1 MKRKY
6 TATSL
11 ITLAFLAGGA
21 QAGTYTV
28 VGGQVNNSGSIA
40 IGAGSEAG
48 DRQPTDE
55 GQSVAIG
62 AEADAT
68 GSRGIAIG
76 KKAKATFVQG
86 IAIGENAETT
96 SSLGLAIG
104 ASAKAHYSAI
114 ALGLQANASEFYSLA
129 FGNNSTASGKNSI
142 AFGKE
147 AQATESQSIA
157 LGFKSSSL
165 KDGSISIGSSANA
178 SHYDSIAFGSS
189 AQALGNRSIAL
200 GFQSSA
206 SNAGSLSIG
215 SSSEAS
221 YENGVALGRYA
232 KAQATYGV
240 ALGADSVA
248 NRASGQTGYV
258 PSVGKITSTSTPTW
272 KSTLGAV
279 SVGSGTEGS
288 EKTRQIIHVAAGS
301 EDTDAVNVAQ
311 LKAGQTK
318 LELESNLLTKTES
331 KTADGI
337 TYTLGLDT
345 SKLPKTDIVA
355 GKGVSVSKT
364 DPMKPIVLLN
374 DDQDFSG
381 TVTASE
387 FKVGSSA
394 SLDTTGLNLIGTS
407 TVTLKDSN
415 PSPEKKTVLSTEG
428 ISVSSTTSP
437 LGTRLTADGL
447 YILPNV
453 SLTKTGLVLGTG
465 NPSVTTSGI
474 KAGNKKITDL
484 ADGSDDSDAVNVKQL
499 KNARTKLQSS
509 DENLVIA
516 SPSET
521 NKGLNYSLSLKQD
534 VNFNQVTTGNLVI
547 GETGSLVFGTAGARL
562 TNTGLE
568 LGGLNGPK
576 FTTNGISA
584 GGQQIKN
591 VRAGTEG
598 TDAVNVQQM
607 EAHVKANTSKVV
619 AGNAGIKVDATP
631 DAENGTTYAVSLNED
646 YTFTKLST
654 DTVKANKVQI
664 GENGPS
670 MNATGIRMANQTITG
685 LSDGSDDSDAV
696 NVKQLKNARTKLQ
709 SSDENLVIASP
720 SETNKGLNYSLSLK
734 QDVNFTSVTIGTS
747 GVILTQE
754 GLAFGTNGV
763 RLTNTGLILGD
774 SNGPKF
780 TTSGISAGGQQIK
793 NVRAGTEGTD
803 AVNVQQMEAHVKA
816 NKSSVVSD
824 DVRINVTPEE
834 DSVNGGKKYK
844 LSLNSDISLDSV
856 KTGNATLSSD
866 GLQITGGPSVT
877 TTGIDAGSKEITNVA
892 RATTGTSAVNLD
904 QMNEEIKK
912 NKSSVA
918 AGRGISVATSD
929 DVEHGGKKY
938 TVSLN
943 ENIEFTEVK
952 TGDTTISSNGVSIAG
967 GPSMT
972 KDNGIN
978 AGNKVITNVA
988 DGVNATDAV
997 NVSQFNS
1004 RLNQSKVTVKAKEN
1018 GNITVEQS
1026 AQTDN
1031 GTEYTVS
1038 LNDSV
1043 SVNEVHVAQ
1052 NVHLSSEGVRVG
1064 NSGPVITESGID
1076 AANRTISNVA
1086 PGVRATDAVNVAQL
1100 NTAVNNVFRQVHSV
1114 EKDAQAGIAMAIAT
1128 AGLPQAYL
1136 PGKSMMA
1143 ISGGTYR
1150 GQSGYAF
1157 GFSHVTDNG
1166 RYVIKA
1172 SGSGNSQGHYGA
1184 SVGMGWQ
1191 W

>member
-1 MKRKY
+1 M
-6 TATSL
+6 
-11 ITLAFLAGGA
+11 
-21 QAGTYTV
+21 
-28 VGGQVNNSGSIA
+28 
-40 IGAGSEAG
+40 
-48 DRQPTDE
+48 
-55 GQSVAIG
+55 
-62 AEADAT
+62 
-68 GSRGIAIG
+68 
-76 KKAKATFVQG
+76 
-86 IAIGENAETT
+86 NA
-96 SSLGLAIG
+96 
-104 ASAKAHYSAI
+104 
-114 ALGLQANASEFYSLA
+114 LA
-129 FGNNSTASGKNSI
+129 FGVSASAQSEGAIAFGFGAITGLSNSGESI
-142 AFGKE
+142 AFGY
-147 AQATESQSIA
+147 QAKT
-157 LGFKSSSL
+157 
-165 KDGSISIGSSANA
+165 SAVK
-178 SHYDSIAFGSS
+178 SIAFGSGAH
-189 AQALGNRSIAL
+189 AQERGA
-200 GFQSSA
+200 
-206 SNAGSLSIG
+206 
-215 SSSEAS
+215 
-221 YENGVALGRYA
+221 VALGSGSFADRPS
-232 KAQATYGV
+232 GV
-240 ALGADSVA
+240 AGY
-248 NRASGQTGYV
+248 NRLNQNFGNAPIWTASQ
-258 PSVGKITSTSTPTW
+258 
-272 KSTLGAV
+272 GAV
-279 SVGSGTEGS
+279 SIGDGIPGNSDE
-288 EKTRQIIHVAAGS
+288 ETRQIIHVAAGS
-301 EDTDAVNVAQ
+301 KDTDAVNVAQ
-311 LKAGQTK
+311 LKASQTK

-337 TYTLGLDT
+337 TYTLGIDA

-415 PSPEKKTVLSTEG
+415 PSLEKKTVLSTEG
-428 ISVSSTTSP
+428 ISVSRTTSH

-447 YILPNV
+447 HILTNVSDV

-474 KAGNKKITDL
+474 KAGNKKITGL
-484 ADGSDDSDAVNVKQL
+484 ADGADDGDAVNVKQL
-499 KNARTKLQSS
+499 KKSKTELQLAS
-509 DENLVIA
+509 DETNLALENPVQ
-516 SPSET
+516 EDD
-521 NKGLNYSLSLKQD
+521 NGKHYVLRLNRD
-534 VNFNQVTTGNLVI
+534 VNFDKVTTGNLVI

-568 LGGLNGPK
+568 FGGLNGPK

-591 VRAGTEG
+591 VQAGTEG

-607 EAHVKANTSKVV
+607 EAHVKANTAKVV
-619 AGNAGIKVDATP
+619 AGNDGIKVDAAS
-631 DAENGTTYAVSLNED
+631 DSENGTTYTVSLNEEH
-646 YTFTKLST
+646 TFTKLAT
-654 DTVKANKVQI
+654 ETVKANKVQI
-664 GENGPS
+664 GDAGPS
-670 MNATGIRMANQTITG
+670 MDADGVHLAGKKIT
-685 LSDGSDDSDAV
+685 
-696 NVKQLKNARTKLQ
+696 NV
-709 SSDENLVIASP
+709 
-720 SETNKGLNYSLSLK
+720 G
-734 QDVNFTSVTIGTS
+734 
-747 GVILTQE
+747 
-754 GLAFGTNGV
+754 
-763 RLTNTGLILGD
+763 
-774 SNGPKF
+774 
-780 TTSGISAGGQQIK
+780 
-793 NVRAGTEGTD
+793 RAEADTD
-803 AVNVQQMEAHVKA
+803 AVNL
-816 NKSSVVSD
+816 
-824 DVRINVTPEE
+824 
-834 DSVNGGKKYK
+834 G
-844 LSLNSDISLDSV
+844 
-856 KTGNATLSSD
+856 
-866 GLQITGGPSVT
+866 
-877 TTGIDAGSKEITNVA
+877 
-892 RATTGTSAVNLD
+892 

-918 AGRGISVATSD
+918 GGRGISVVPSED
-929 DVEHGGKKY
+929 REHGGTKY
-938 TVSLN
+938 TVSL
-943 ENIEFTEVK
+943 EDNIEFTEVK

-997 NVSQFNS
+997 NVSQLNS

-1052 NVHLSSEGVRVG
+1052 NVHLSSEGVRIG
-1064 NSGPVITESGID
+1064 NSGPIIAESGID

>member
-1 MKRKY
+1 M
-6 TATSL
+6 
-11 ITLAFLAGGA
+11 
-21 QAGTYTV
+21 
-28 VGGQVNNSGSIA
+28 
-40 IGAGSEAG
+40 
-48 DRQPTDE
+48 
-55 GQSVAIG
+55 
-62 AEADAT
+62 
-68 GSRGIAIG
+68 
-76 KKAKATFVQG
+76 
-86 IAIGENAETT
+86 NA
-96 SSLGLAIG
+96 
-104 ASAKAHYSAI
+104 
-114 ALGLQANASEFYSLA
+114 LA
-129 FGNNSTASGKNSI
+129 FGVSASAQSEGAIAFGFGAITGLSNSGESI
-142 AFGKE
+142 AFGY
-147 AQATESQSIA
+147 QAKT
-157 LGFKSSSL
+157 
-165 KDGSISIGSSANA
+165 SAVK
-178 SHYDSIAFGSS
+178 SIAFGSGAH
-189 AQALGNRSIAL
+189 AQERGA
-200 GFQSSA
+200 
-206 SNAGSLSIG
+206 
-215 SSSEAS
+215 
-221 YENGVALGRYA
+221 VALGSGSFADRPS
-232 KAQATYGV
+232 GV
-240 ALGADSVA
+240 AGY
-248 NRASGQTGYV
+248 NRLNQNFGNAPIWTASQ
-258 PSVGKITSTSTPTW
+258 
-272 KSTLGAV
+272 GAV
-279 SVGSGTEGS
+279 SIGDGIPGNSDE
-288 EKTRQIIHVAAGS
+288 ETRQIIHVAAGS
-301 EDTDAVNVAQ
+301 KDTDAVNVAQ
-311 LKAGQTK
+311 LKASQTK

-337 TYTLGLDT
+337 TYTLGIDA

-415 PSPEKKTVLSTEG
+415 PSLEKKTVLSTEG
-428 ISVSSTTSP
+428 ISVSRTTSH
-437 LGTRLTADGL
+437 LGTHLTADGL
-447 YILPNV
+447 YILTNVSDV

-474 KAGNKKITDL
+474 KAGNKKITGL
-484 ADGSDDSDAVNVKQL
+484 ADGADDGDAVNVKQL
-499 KNARTKLQSS
+499 KKSKTELQLAS
-509 DENLVIA
+509 DETNLALENPVQ
-516 SPSET
+516 EDD
-521 NKGLNYSLSLKQD
+521 NGKHYVLRLNRD
-534 VNFNQVTTGNLVI
+534 VNFDKVTTGNLVI

-607 EAHVKANTSKVV
+607 EAHVKANTAKVV
-619 AGNAGIKVDATP
+619 AGNDGIKVDAAS
-631 DAENGTTYAVSLNED
+631 DSENGTTYTVSLNEEH
-646 YTFTKLST
+646 TFTKLAT
-654 DTVKANKVQI
+654 ETVKANKVQI
-664 GENGPS
+664 GDAGPS
-670 MNATGIRMANQTITG
+670 MDADGVHLAGKKIT
-685 LSDGSDDSDAV
+685 
-696 NVKQLKNARTKLQ
+696 NV
-709 SSDENLVIASP
+709 
-720 SETNKGLNYSLSLK
+720 G
-734 QDVNFTSVTIGTS
+734 
-747 GVILTQE
+747 
-754 GLAFGTNGV
+754 
-763 RLTNTGLILGD
+763 
-774 SNGPKF
+774 
-780 TTSGISAGGQQIK
+780 
-793 NVRAGTEGTD
+793 RAEADTD
-803 AVNVQQMEAHVKA
+803 AVNL
-816 NKSSVVSD
+816 
-824 DVRINVTPEE
+824 
-834 DSVNGGKKYK
+834 G
-844 LSLNSDISLDSV
+844 
-856 KTGNATLSSD
+856 
-866 GLQITGGPSVT
+866 
-877 TTGIDAGSKEITNVA
+877 
-892 RATTGTSAVNLD
+892 
-904 QMNEEIKK
+904 QMNEEIKR

-929 DVEHGGKKY
+929 DVGNGGKRY

-997 NVSQFNS
+997 NVSQLNS
-1004 RLNQSKVTVKAKEN
+1004 RLNQSKVSVKAKEN

-1064 NSGPVITESGID
+1064 NSGPVIAESGID

>member
-1 MKRKY
+1 MKQKRNF
-6 TATSL
+6 TA
-11 ITLAFLAGGA
+11 IAFATLMLLAGGGVA

-28 VGGQVNNSGSIA
+28 VGGEVTNDKSIA
-40 IGAGSEAG
+40 IGSNSKAGN
-48 DRQPTDE
+48 TDARA
-55 GQSVAIG
+55 SVAIG
-62 AEADAT
+62 DSADAT
-68 GSRGIAIG
+68 GSGGVAIG
-76 KKAKATFVQG
+76 KDAKARQSQG
-86 IAIGENAETT
+86 IAIGDGADALQT
-96 SSLGLAIG
+96 SGIAIG
-104 ASAKAHYSAI
+104 VSSKAHM
-114 ALGLQANASEFYSLA
+114 NALA
-129 FGNNSTASGKNSI
+129 FGVSASAQSEGAIAFGFGAITGLSNSGESI
-142 AFGKE
+142 AFGY
-147 AQATESQSIA
+147 QAKT
-157 LGFKSSSL
+157 
-165 KDGSISIGSSANA
+165 SAVK
-178 SHYDSIAFGSS
+178 SIAFGSGAH
-189 AQALGNRSIAL
+189 AQERGA
-200 GFQSSA
+200 
-206 SNAGSLSIG
+206 
-215 SSSEAS
+215 
-221 YENGVALGRYA
+221 VALGSGSFADRPS
-232 KAQATYGV
+232 GV
-240 ALGADSVA
+240 AGY
-248 NRASGQTGYV
+248 NRLNQNFGNAPIWTASQ
-258 PSVGKITSTSTPTW
+258 
-272 KSTLGAV
+272 GAV
-279 SVGSGTEGS
+279 SIGDGIPGNSDE
-288 EKTRQIIHVAAGS
+288 ETRQIIHVAAGS
-301 EDTDAVNVAQ
+301 KDTDAVNVAQ
-311 LKAGQTK
+311 LKASQTK

-337 TYTLGLDT
+337 TYTLGIDA

-415 PSPEKKTVLSTEG
+415 PSLEKKTVLSTEG
-428 ISVSSTTSP
+428 ISVSRTTSH
-437 LGTRLTADGL
+437 LGTHLTADGL
-447 YILPNV
+447 YILTNVSDV

-474 KAGNKKITDL
+474 KAGNKKITGL
-484 ADGSDDSDAVNVKQL
+484 ADGADDGDAVNVKQL
-499 KNARTKLQSS
+499 KKSKTELQLAS
-509 DENLVIA
+509 DETNLALENPVQ
-516 SPSET
+516 EDD
-521 NKGLNYSLSLKQD
+521 NGKHYVLRLNRD
-534 VNFNQVTTGNLVI
+534 VNFDKVTTGNLVI

-568 LGGLNGPK
+568 FGGLNGPK

-591 VRAGTEG
+591 VQAGTEG

-607 EAHVKANTSKVV
+607 EAHVKANTAKVV
-619 AGNAGIKVDATP
+619 AGNDGIKVDAAS
-631 DAENGTTYAVSLNED
+631 DSENGTTYTVSLNEEH
-646 YTFTKLST
+646 TFTKLAT
-654 DTVKANKVQI
+654 ETVKANKVQI
-664 GENGPS
+664 GDAGPS
-670 MNATGIRMANQTITG
+670 MDADGVHLAGKKIT
-685 LSDGSDDSDAV
+685 
-696 NVKQLKNARTKLQ
+696 NV
-709 SSDENLVIASP
+709 
-720 SETNKGLNYSLSLK
+720 G
-734 QDVNFTSVTIGTS
+734 
-747 GVILTQE
+747 
-754 GLAFGTNGV
+754 
-763 RLTNTGLILGD
+763 
-774 SNGPKF
+774 
-780 TTSGISAGGQQIK
+780 
-793 NVRAGTEGTD
+793 RAEADTD
-803 AVNVQQMEAHVKA
+803 AVNL
-816 NKSSVVSD
+816 
-824 DVRINVTPEE
+824 
-834 DSVNGGKKYK
+834 G
-844 LSLNSDISLDSV
+844 
-856 KTGNATLSSD
+856 
-866 GLQITGGPSVT
+866 
-877 TTGIDAGSKEITNVA
+877 
-892 RATTGTSAVNLD
+892 

-918 AGRGISVATSD
+918 GGRGISVVPSED
-929 DVEHGGKKY
+929 REHGGTKY
-938 TVSLN
+938 TVSL
-943 ENIEFTEVK
+943 EDNIEFTEVK

-972 KDNGIN
+972 KENGIN
-978 AGNKVITNVA
+978 AGGKVITNVA
-988 DGVNATDAV
+988 AGVNDTDAV
-997 NVSQFNS
+997 NVSQLNS

-1052 NVHLSSEGVRVG
+1052 NVHLSSEGVRIG
-1064 NSGPVITESGID
+1064 NSGPIIAESGID

>member
-1 MKRKY
+1 M
-6 TATSL
+6 
-11 ITLAFLAGGA
+11 
-21 QAGTYTV
+21 
-28 VGGQVNNSGSIA
+28 
-40 IGAGSEAG
+40 
-48 DRQPTDE
+48 
-55 GQSVAIG
+55 
-62 AEADAT
+62 
-68 GSRGIAIG
+68 
-76 KKAKATFVQG
+76 
-86 IAIGENAETT
+86 NA
-96 SSLGLAIG
+96 
-104 ASAKAHYSAI
+104 
-114 ALGLQANASEFYSLA
+114 LA
-129 FGNNSTASGKNSI
+129 FGVSASAQSEGAIAFGFGAITGLSNSGESI
-142 AFGKE
+142 AFGY
-147 AQATESQSIA
+147 QAKT
-157 LGFKSSSL
+157 
-165 KDGSISIGSSANA
+165 SAVK
-178 SHYDSIAFGSS
+178 SIAFGSGAH
-189 AQALGNRSIAL
+189 AQERGA
-200 GFQSSA
+200 
-206 SNAGSLSIG
+206 
-215 SSSEAS
+215 
-221 YENGVALGRYA
+221 VALGSGSFADRPS
-232 KAQATYGV
+232 GV
-240 ALGADSVA
+240 AGY
-248 NRASGQTGYV
+248 NRLNQNFGNAPIWTASQ
-258 PSVGKITSTSTPTW
+258 
-272 KSTLGAV
+272 GAV
-279 SVGSGTEGS
+279 SIGDGIPGNSDE
-288 EKTRQIIHVAAGS
+288 ETRQIIHVAAGS
-301 EDTDAVNVAQ
+301 KDTDAVNVAQ
-311 LKAGQTK
+311 LKASQTK

-337 TYTLGLDT
+337 TYTLGIDA

-407 TVTLKDSN
+407 MVTLKDSN

-428 ISVSSTTSP
+428 ISVSRTTSH
-437 LGTRLTADGL
+437 LGTHLTADGL
-447 YILPNV
+447 YILTNVSDV

-465 NPSVTTSGI
+465 NPSVTISGI
-474 KAGNKKITDL
+474 KAGNKKITGL
-484 ADGSDDSDAVNVKQL
+484 ADGADDGDAVNVKQL
-499 KNARTKLQSS
+499 KKSKTELQLAS
-509 DENLVIA
+509 DETNLALENPVQ
-516 SPSET
+516 EDD
-521 NKGLNYSLSLKQD
+521 NGKHYVLRLNRD
-534 VNFNQVTTGNLVI
+534 VNFDKVTTGNLVI

-568 LGGLNGPK
+568 FGGLNGPK

-607 EAHVKANTSKVV
+607 EAHVKANTAKVV
-619 AGNAGIKVDATP
+619 AGNDGIKVDAAS
-631 DAENGTTYAVSLNED
+631 DSENGTTYTVSLNEEH
-646 YTFTKLST
+646 TFTKLAT
-654 DTVKANKVQI
+654 ETVKANKVQI
-664 GENGPS
+664 GDAGPS
-670 MNATGIRMANQTITG
+670 MDADGVHLAGKKIT
-685 LSDGSDDSDAV
+685 
-696 NVKQLKNARTKLQ
+696 NV
-709 SSDENLVIASP
+709 
-720 SETNKGLNYSLSLK
+720 G
-734 QDVNFTSVTIGTS
+734 
-747 GVILTQE
+747 
-754 GLAFGTNGV
+754 
-763 RLTNTGLILGD
+763 
-774 SNGPKF
+774 
-780 TTSGISAGGQQIK
+780 
-793 NVRAGTEGTD
+793 RAEADTD
-803 AVNVQQMEAHVKA
+803 AVNL
-816 NKSSVVSD
+816 
-824 DVRINVTPEE
+824 
-834 DSVNGGKKYK
+834 G
-844 LSLNSDISLDSV
+844 
-856 KTGNATLSSD
+856 
-866 GLQITGGPSVT
+866 
-877 TTGIDAGSKEITNVA
+877 
-892 RATTGTSAVNLD
+892 
-904 QMNEEIKK
+904 QMNEEIKR

-929 DVEHGGKKY
+929 DVGNGGKRY

-997 NVSQFNS
+997 NVSQLNS
-1004 RLNQSKVTVKAKEN
+1004 RLNQSKVSVKAKEN

-1064 NSGPVITESGID
+1064 NSGPVIAESGID

>member
-1 MKRKY
+1 
-6 TATSL
+6 
-11 ITLAFLAGGA
+11 
-21 QAGTYTV
+21 
-28 VGGQVNNSGSIA
+28 
-40 IGAGSEAG
+40 
-48 DRQPTDE
+48 
-55 GQSVAIG
+55 
-62 AEADAT
+62 
-68 GSRGIAIG
+68 
-76 KKAKATFVQG
+76 
-86 IAIGENAETT
+86 
-96 SSLGLAIG
+96 
-104 ASAKAHYSAI
+104 
-114 ALGLQANASEFYSLA
+114 
-129 FGNNSTASGKNSI
+129 
-142 AFGKE
+142 
-147 AQATESQSIA
+147 
-157 LGFKSSSL
+157 
-165 KDGSISIGSSANA
+165 
-178 SHYDSIAFGSS
+178 
-189 AQALGNRSIAL
+189 
-200 GFQSSA
+200 
-206 SNAGSLSIG
+206 
-215 SSSEAS
+215 
-221 YENGVALGRYA
+221 LGRYA

-258 PSVGKITSTSTPTW
+258 PSVGKITSTPTPTW
-272 KSTLGAV
+272 KSALGAV

-311 LKAGQTK
+311 LKASQTK

-407 TVTLKDSN
+407 MVTLKDSN

-437 LGTRLTADGL
+437 LGTHLKADGL
-447 YILPNV
+447 YILTNV

-484 ADGSDDSDAVNVKQL
+484 GAGDADTDAVNFMQL
-499 KNARTKLQSS
+499 KNARTTISVPTDGNIEQPTLT
-509 DENLVIA
+509 
-516 SPSET
+516 ET
-521 NKGLNYSLSLKQD
+521 NNGFNYSLSLKQD
-534 VNFNQVTTGNLVI
+534 VSFNQVTTGSLVI

-591 VRAGTEG
+591 VQAGTEG

-607 EAHVKANTSKVV
+607 EAHVKANTAKVV
-619 AGNAGIKVDATP
+619 AGNDGIKVDAAS
-631 DAENGTTYAVSLNED
+631 DSENGTTYTVSLNEEH
-646 YTFTKLST
+646 TFTKLAT
-654 DTVKANKVQI
+654 ETVKANKVQI
-664 GENGPS
+664 GDAGPS
-670 MNATGIRMANQTITG
+670 MDADGVHLAGKKIT
-685 LSDGSDDSDAV
+685 
-696 NVKQLKNARTKLQ
+696 NV
-709 SSDENLVIASP
+709 
-720 SETNKGLNYSLSLK
+720 G
-734 QDVNFTSVTIGTS
+734 
-747 GVILTQE
+747 
-754 GLAFGTNGV
+754 
-763 RLTNTGLILGD
+763 
-774 SNGPKF
+774 
-780 TTSGISAGGQQIK
+780 
-793 NVRAGTEGTD
+793 RAEADTD
-803 AVNVQQMEAHVKA
+803 AVNL
-816 NKSSVVSD
+816 
-824 DVRINVTPEE
+824 
-834 DSVNGGKKYK
+834 G
-844 LSLNSDISLDSV
+844 
-856 KTGNATLSSD
+856 
-866 GLQITGGPSVT
+866 
-877 TTGIDAGSKEITNVA
+877 
-892 RATTGTSAVNLD
+892 
-904 QMNEEIKK
+904 QMNEEIKR

-929 DVEHGGKKY
+929 DVGNGGKRY

-997 NVSQFNS
+997 NVSQLNS
-1004 RLNQSKVTVKAKEN
+1004 RLNQSKVSVKAKEN

-1064 NSGPVITESGID
+1064 NSGPVIAESGID

>member
-1 MKRKY
+1 MHFWR
-6 TATSL
+6 
-11 ITLAFLAGGA
+11 GA

-311 LKAGQTK
+311 LKASQTK

-407 TVTLKDSN
+407 MVTLKDSN

-437 LGTRLTADGL
+437 LGTHLKADGL
-447 YILPNV
+447 YILTNV

-484 ADGSDDSDAVNVKQL
+484 GAGDADTDAVNFMQL
-499 KNARTKLQSS
+499 KNARTTISVPTDGNIEQPTLT
-509 DENLVIA
+509 
-516 SPSET
+516 ET
-521 NKGLNYSLSLKQD
+521 NNGFNYSLSLKQD
-534 VNFNQVTTGNLVI
+534 VSFNQVTTGSLVI

-591 VRAGTEG
+591 VQAGTEG

-607 EAHVKANTSKVV
+607 EVHVKANTAKVV
-619 AGNAGIKVDATP
+619 AGNDGIKVDAAS
-631 DAENGTTYAVSLNED
+631 DSENGTTYTVSLNEEH
-646 YTFTKLST
+646 TFTKLAT
-654 DTVKANKVQI
+654 ETVKANKVQI
-664 GENGPS
+664 GDAGPS
-670 MNATGIRMANQTITG
+670 MDADGVHLAGKKIT
-685 LSDGSDDSDAV
+685 
-696 NVKQLKNARTKLQ
+696 NV
-709 SSDENLVIASP
+709 
-720 SETNKGLNYSLSLK
+720 G
-734 QDVNFTSVTIGTS
+734 
-747 GVILTQE
+747 
-754 GLAFGTNGV
+754 
-763 RLTNTGLILGD
+763 
-774 SNGPKF
+774 
-780 TTSGISAGGQQIK
+780 
-793 NVRAGTEGTD
+793 RAEADTD
-803 AVNVQQMEAHVKA
+803 AVNL
-816 NKSSVVSD
+816 
-824 DVRINVTPEE
+824 
-834 DSVNGGKKYK
+834 G
-844 LSLNSDISLDSV
+844 
-856 KTGNATLSSD
+856 
-866 GLQITGGPSVT
+866 
-877 TTGIDAGSKEITNVA
+877 
-892 RATTGTSAVNLD
+892 
-904 QMNEEIKK
+904 QMNEEIKR

-929 DVEHGGKKY
+929 DVGNGGKRY

-997 NVSQFNS
+997 NVSQLNS

-1052 NVHLSSEGVRVG
+1052 NVHLSSEGVRIG
-1064 NSGPVITESGID
+1064 NSGPIIAESGID

-1172 SGSGNSQGHYGA
+1172 SGSGNSQGHFGA

>member
-1 MKRKY
+1 MHFWR
-6 TATSL
+6 
-11 ITLAFLAGGA
+11 GA

-48 DRQPTDE
+48 DWQPTDE

-258 PSVGKITSTSTPTW
+258 PSVGKITSTPTPTW
-272 KSTLGAV
+272 KSALGAV
-279 SVGSGTEGS
+279 SVGSGTGTS

-311 LKAGQTK
+311 LKASQTK

-337 TYTLGLDT
+337 TYTLGIDA

-437 LGTRLTADGL
+437 LGTHLTADGL
-447 YILPNV
+447 YILTNV

-484 ADGSDDSDAVNVKQL
+484 ADGSDESDAVNVKQL
-499 KNARTKLQSS
+499 KNARTTISVPTDGNIEQPTLT
-509 DENLVIA
+509 
-516 SPSET
+516 ET
-521 NKGLNYSLSLKQD
+521 NNGFNYSLSLKQD

-591 VRAGTEG
+591 VQAGTEG

-607 EAHVKANTSKVV
+607 EAHVKANTAKVV
-619 AGNAGIKVDATP
+619 AGNDGIKVDAAS
-631 DAENGTTYAVSLNED
+631 DSENGTTYTVSLNEEH
-646 YTFTKLST
+646 TFTKLAT
-654 DTVKANKVQI
+654 ETVKANKVQI
-664 GENGPS
+664 GDAGPS
-670 MNATGIRMANQTITG
+670 MDADGVHLAGKKIT
-685 LSDGSDDSDAV
+685 
-696 NVKQLKNARTKLQ
+696 NV
-709 SSDENLVIASP
+709 
-720 SETNKGLNYSLSLK
+720 G
-734 QDVNFTSVTIGTS
+734 
-747 GVILTQE
+747 
-754 GLAFGTNGV
+754 
-763 RLTNTGLILGD
+763 
-774 SNGPKF
+774 
-780 TTSGISAGGQQIK
+780 
-793 NVRAGTEGTD
+793 RAEADTD
-803 AVNVQQMEAHVKA
+803 AVNL
-816 NKSSVVSD
+816 
-824 DVRINVTPEE
+824 
-834 DSVNGGKKYK
+834 G
-844 LSLNSDISLDSV
+844 
-856 KTGNATLSSD
+856 
-866 GLQITGGPSVT
+866 
-877 TTGIDAGSKEITNVA
+877 
-892 RATTGTSAVNLD
+892 
-904 QMNEEIKK
+904 QMNEEIKR

-997 NVSQFNS
+997 NVSQLNS

-1052 NVHLSSEGVRVG
+1052 NVHLSSEGVRIG
-1064 NSGPVITESGID
+1064 NSGPIIAESGID

-1086 PGVRATDAVNVAQL
+1086 PGVRSTDAVNVAQL

>member
-1 MKRKY
+1 M
-6 TATSL
+6 
-11 ITLAFLAGGA
+11 
-21 QAGTYTV
+21 
-28 VGGQVNNSGSIA
+28 
-40 IGAGSEAG
+40 GSEAKAS
-48 DRQPTDE
+48 
-55 GQSVAIG
+55 GQYSLALGRNSSSSASHSIALGGNSVAS
-62 AEADAT
+62 ADSALALGGNAQAT
-68 GSRGIAIG
+68 GS
-76 KKAKATFVQG
+76 
-86 IAIGENAETT
+86 
-96 SSLGLAIG
+96 L
-104 ASAKAHYSAI
+104 
-114 ALGLQANASEFYSLA
+114 SLA
-129 FGNNSTASGKNSI
+129 FGSFSKAIGSSSM
-142 AFGKE
+142 AFGKSANAE
-147 AQATESQSIA
+147 GANSIA
-157 LGFKSSSL
+157 LGMSSSASSQ
-165 KDGSISIGSSANA
+165 GSISIGSSAKA
-178 SHYDSIAFGSS
+178 E
-189 AQALGNRSIAL
+189 
-200 GFQSSA
+200 
-206 SNAGSLSIG
+206 SLY
-215 SSSEAS
+215 A
-221 YENGVALGRYA
+221 VALGRYA
-232 KAQATYGV
+232 EAQVNQGV
-240 ALGADSVA
+240 ALGSGAIAD
-248 NRASGQTGYV
+248 RASGQTGYV
-258 PSVGKITSTSTPTW
+258 PSVGKITSTPTPTW
-272 KSTLGAV
+272 KSALGAV
-279 SVGSGTEGS
+279 SVGSGTGTS

-311 LKAGQTK
+311 LKASQTK

-337 TYTLGLDT
+337 TYTLGIDA

-381 TVTASE
+381 TVTASK

-437 LGTRLTADGL
+437 LGTHLTADGL

-631 DAENGTTYAVSLNED
+631 DAENGATYAVSLNED

-670 MNATGIRMANQTITG
+670 MNATGIQMANQTITG

-734 QDVNFTSVTIGTS
+734 QDVNFNQVTTGNLVIGETGS
-747 GVILTQE
+747 LV
-754 GLAFGTNGV
+754 FGTAGA
-763 RLTNTGLILGD
+763 RLTNTGLELGGL
-774 SNGPKF
+774 NGPKF
-780 TTSGISAGGQQIK
+780 TTNGISAGGQQIK

-997 NVSQFNS
+997 NVSQLNS

-1052 NVHLSSEGVRVG
+1052 NVHLSSEGVRIG
-1064 NSGPVITESGID
+1064 NSGPIIAESGID

>member
-1 MKRKY
+1 MHFWR
-6 TATSL
+6 
-11 ITLAFLAGGA
+11 GA

-96 SSLGLAIG
+96 SSLGLATG

-258 PSVGKITSTSTPTW
+258 PSVGKITSTPTPTW
-272 KSTLGAV
+272 KSALGAV

-311 LKAGQTK
+311 LNAGQTK

-337 TYTLGLDT
+337 TYTLGIDA

-437 LGTRLTADGL
+437 LGTHLKADGL
-447 YILPNV
+447 YILTNV

-484 ADGSDDSDAVNVKQL
+484 ADGSDESDAVNVKQL
-499 KNARTKLQSS
+499 KNARTTISVPTDGNIEQPTLT
-509 DENLVIA
+509 
-516 SPSET
+516 ET
-521 NKGLNYSLSLKQD
+521 NNGFNYSLSLKQD

-591 VRAGTEG
+591 VQAGTEG

-607 EAHVKANTSKVV
+607 EAHVKANTAKVV
-619 AGNAGIKVDATP
+619 AGNDGIKVDAAS
-631 DAENGTTYAVSLNED
+631 DSENGTTYTVSLNEEH
-646 YTFTKLST
+646 TFTKLAT
-654 DTVKANKVQI
+654 ETVKANKVQI
-664 GENGPS
+664 GDAGPS
-670 MNATGIRMANQTITG
+670 MDADGVHLAGKKIT
-685 LSDGSDDSDAV
+685 
-696 NVKQLKNARTKLQ
+696 NV
-709 SSDENLVIASP
+709 
-720 SETNKGLNYSLSLK
+720 G
-734 QDVNFTSVTIGTS
+734 
-747 GVILTQE
+747 
-754 GLAFGTNGV
+754 
-763 RLTNTGLILGD
+763 
-774 SNGPKF
+774 
-780 TTSGISAGGQQIK
+780 
-793 NVRAGTEGTD
+793 RAEADTD
-803 AVNVQQMEAHVKA
+803 AVNL
-816 NKSSVVSD
+816 
-824 DVRINVTPEE
+824 
-834 DSVNGGKKYK
+834 G
-844 LSLNSDISLDSV
+844 
-856 KTGNATLSSD
+856 
-866 GLQITGGPSVT
+866 
-877 TTGIDAGSKEITNVA
+877 
-892 RATTGTSAVNLD
+892 
-904 QMNEEIKK
+904 QMNEEIKR

-929 DVEHGGKKY
+929 DVENGGKRY

-952 TGDTTISSNGVSIAG
+952 TGDTTISSNGVSIDG

-997 NVSQFNS
+997 NVSQLNS

-1064 NSGPVITESGID
+1064 NSGPVIAESGID

-1157 GFSHVTDNG
+1157 SFSHVTDNG

>member
-1 MKRKY
+1 MKQKRNF
-6 TATSL
+6 TA
-11 ITLAFLAGGA
+11 IAFATLMLLAGGGVA

-28 VGGQVNNSGSIA
+28 VGGEVTNDKSIA
-40 IGAGSEAG
+40 IGSNSKAGN
-48 DRQPTDE
+48 TDARA
-55 GQSVAIG
+55 SVAIG
-62 AEADAT
+62 DSADAT
-68 GSRGIAIG
+68 GSGGVAIG
-76 KKAKATFVQG
+76 KDAKARQSQG
-86 IAIGENAETT
+86 IAIGDGADALQT
-96 SSLGLAIG
+96 SGIAIG
-104 ASAKAHYSAI
+104 VSSKAHM
-114 ALGLQANASEFYSLA
+114 NALA
-129 FGNNSTASGKNSI
+129 FGVSASAQSEGAIAFGFGAITGLSNSGESI
-142 AFGKE
+142 AFGY
-147 AQATESQSIA
+147 QAKT
-157 LGFKSSSL
+157 
-165 KDGSISIGSSANA
+165 SAVK
-178 SHYDSIAFGSS
+178 SIAFGSGAH
-189 AQALGNRSIAL
+189 AQERGA
-200 GFQSSA
+200 
-206 SNAGSLSIG
+206 
-215 SSSEAS
+215 
-221 YENGVALGRYA
+221 VALGSGSFADRPS
-232 KAQATYGV
+232 GV
-240 ALGADSVA
+240 AGY
-248 NRASGQTGYV
+248 NRLNQNFGNAPIWTASQ
-258 PSVGKITSTSTPTW
+258 
-272 KSTLGAV
+272 GAV
-279 SVGSGTEGS
+279 SIGDGIPGNSDE
-288 EKTRQIIHVAAGS
+288 ETRQIIHVAAGS
-301 EDTDAVNVAQ
+301 KDTDAVNVAQ
-311 LKAGQTK
+311 LKASQTK

-337 TYTLGLDT
+337 TYTLGIDA

-415 PSPEKKTVLSTEG
+415 PSLEKKTVLSTEG

-437 LGTRLTADGL
+437 LGTHLTADGL

-631 DAENGTTYAVSLNED
+631 DAENGTTYTVSLNEEH
-646 YTFTKLST
+646 TFTKLAT
-654 DTVKANKVQI
+654 ETVKANKVQI
-664 GENGPS
+664 GDAGPS
-670 MNATGIRMANQTITG
+670 MSAEGIRMAAQKITG
-685 LSDGSDDSDAV
+685 LADGADDGDAV
-696 NVKQLKNARTKLQ
+696 NVKQLKKSKTELQ
-709 SSDENLVIASP
+709 LASDETNLALENPVQEDDNGKHYVLRLNRDVNFDKVTTGNLVIG
-720 SETNKGLNYSLSLK
+720 ETGSL
-734 QDVNFTSVTIGTS
+734 V
-747 GVILTQE
+747 
-754 GLAFGTNGV
+754 FGTAGA
-763 RLTNTGLILGD
+763 RLTNTGLEFGGL
-774 SNGPKF
+774 NGPKF
-780 TTSGISAGGQQIK
+780 TTNGISAGGQQIK

-997 NVSQFNS
+997 NVSQLNS

-1043 SVNEVHVAQ
+1043 FVNEVHVAQ
-1052 NVHLSSEGVRVG
+1052 NVHLSSEGVRIG
-1064 NSGPVITESGID
+1064 NSGPIIAESGID

>member
-1 MKRKY
+1 MHFWR
-6 TATSL
+6 
-11 ITLAFLAGGA
+11 GA

-232 KAQATYGV
+232 KAQASYGV

-301 EDTDAVNVAQ
+301 EDTDAVNMAQ
-311 LKAGQTK
+311 LKASQTK
-318 LELESNLLTKTES
+318 LELESNLLTKTEN

-407 TVTLKDSN
+407 MVTLKDSN

-437 LGTRLTADGL
+437 LGTHLKADGL
-447 YILPNV
+447 YILTNV

-484 ADGSDDSDAVNVKQL
+484 GAGDADTDAVNFMQL
-499 KNARTKLQSS
+499 KNARTTISVPTDGNIEQPTLT
-509 DENLVIA
+509 
-516 SPSET
+516 ET
-521 NKGLNYSLSLKQD
+521 NNGFNYSLSLKQD
-534 VNFNQVTTGNLVI
+534 VSFNQVTTGSLVI

-591 VRAGTEG
+591 VQAGTEG

-607 EAHVKANTSKVV
+607 EAHVKANTAKVV
-619 AGNAGIKVDATP
+619 AGNDGIKVDAAS
-631 DAENGTTYAVSLNED
+631 DSENGTTYTVSLNEEH
-646 YTFTKLST
+646 TFTKLAT
-654 DTVKANKVQI
+654 ETVKANKVQI
-664 GENGPS
+664 GDAGPS
-670 MNATGIRMANQTITG
+670 MDADGVHLAGKKIT
-685 LSDGSDDSDAV
+685 
-696 NVKQLKNARTKLQ
+696 NV
-709 SSDENLVIASP
+709 
-720 SETNKGLNYSLSLK
+720 G
-734 QDVNFTSVTIGTS
+734 
-747 GVILTQE
+747 
-754 GLAFGTNGV
+754 
-763 RLTNTGLILGD
+763 
-774 SNGPKF
+774 
-780 TTSGISAGGQQIK
+780 
-793 NVRAGTEGTD
+793 RAEADTD
-803 AVNVQQMEAHVKA
+803 AVNL
-816 NKSSVVSD
+816 
-824 DVRINVTPEE
+824 
-834 DSVNGGKKYK
+834 G
-844 LSLNSDISLDSV
+844 
-856 KTGNATLSSD
+856 
-866 GLQITGGPSVT
+866 
-877 TTGIDAGSKEITNVA
+877 
-892 RATTGTSAVNLD
+892 
-904 QMNEEIKK
+904 QMNEEIKR

-929 DVEHGGKKY
+929 DVENGGKRY

-997 NVSQFNS
+997 NVSQLNS

-1052 NVHLSSEGVRVG
+1052 NVHLSSEGVRIG
-1064 NSGPVITESGID
+1064 NSGPIIAESGID

>member
-1 MKRKY
+1 MHFWR
-6 TATSL
+6 
-11 ITLAFLAGGA
+11 GA

-301 EDTDAVNVAQ
+301 EDTDAVNMAQ
-311 LKAGQTK
+311 LKASQTK
-318 LELESNLLTKTES
+318 LELESNLLTKTEN

-407 TVTLKDSN
+407 MVTLKDSN

-437 LGTRLTADGL
+437 LGTHLKADGL
-447 YILPNV
+447 YILTNV

-484 ADGSDDSDAVNVKQL
+484 GAGDADTDAVNFMQL
-499 KNARTKLQSS
+499 KNARTTISVPTDGNIEQPTLT
-509 DENLVIA
+509 
-516 SPSET
+516 ET
-521 NKGLNYSLSLKQD
+521 NNGFNYSLSLKQD
-534 VNFNQVTTGNLVI
+534 VSFNQVTTGSLVI

-591 VRAGTEG
+591 VQAGTEG

-607 EAHVKANTSKVV
+607 EAHVKANTAKVV
-619 AGNAGIKVDATP
+619 AGNDGIKVDAAS
-631 DAENGTTYAVSLNED
+631 DSENGTTYTVSLNEEH
-646 YTFTKLST
+646 TFTKLAT
-654 DTVKANKVQI
+654 ETVKANKVQI
-664 GENGPS
+664 GDAGPS
-670 MNATGIRMANQTITG
+670 MDADGVHLAGKKIT
-685 LSDGSDDSDAV
+685 
-696 NVKQLKNARTKLQ
+696 NV
-709 SSDENLVIASP
+709 
-720 SETNKGLNYSLSLK
+720 G
-734 QDVNFTSVTIGTS
+734 
-747 GVILTQE
+747 
-754 GLAFGTNGV
+754 
-763 RLTNTGLILGD
+763 
-774 SNGPKF
+774 
-780 TTSGISAGGQQIK
+780 
-793 NVRAGTEGTD
+793 RAEADTD
-803 AVNVQQMEAHVKA
+803 AVNL
-816 NKSSVVSD
+816 
-824 DVRINVTPEE
+824 
-834 DSVNGGKKYK
+834 G
-844 LSLNSDISLDSV
+844 
-856 KTGNATLSSD
+856 
-866 GLQITGGPSVT
+866 
-877 TTGIDAGSKEITNVA
+877 
-892 RATTGTSAVNLD
+892 
-904 QMNEEIKK
+904 QMNEEIKR

-929 DVEHGGKKY
+929 DVGNGGKRY

-997 NVSQFNS
+997 NVSQLNS

-1052 NVHLSSEGVRVG
+1052 NVHLSSEGVRIG
-1064 NSGPVITESGID
+1064 NSGPIIAESGID

-1172 SGSGNSQGHYGA
+1172 SGSGNSQGHFGA

>member
-1 MKRKY
+1 M
-6 TATSL
+6 
-11 ITLAFLAGGA
+11 
-21 QAGTYTV
+21 
-28 VGGQVNNSGSIA
+28 
-40 IGAGSEAG
+40 
-48 DRQPTDE
+48 
-55 GQSVAIG
+55 
-62 AEADAT
+62 
-68 GSRGIAIG
+68 
-76 KKAKATFVQG
+76 
-86 IAIGENAETT
+86 NA
-96 SSLGLAIG
+96 
-104 ASAKAHYSAI
+104 
-114 ALGLQANASEFYSLA
+114 LA
-129 FGNNSTASGKNSI
+129 FGVSASAQSEGAIAFGFGAITGLSNSGESI
-142 AFGKE
+142 AFGY
-147 AQATESQSIA
+147 QAKT
-157 LGFKSSSL
+157 
-165 KDGSISIGSSANA
+165 SAVK
-178 SHYDSIAFGSS
+178 SIAFGSGAH
-189 AQALGNRSIAL
+189 AQERGA
-200 GFQSSA
+200 
-206 SNAGSLSIG
+206 
-215 SSSEAS
+215 
-221 YENGVALGRYA
+221 VALGSGSFADRPS
-232 KAQATYGV
+232 GV
-240 ALGADSVA
+240 AGY
-248 NRASGQTGYV
+248 NRLNQNFGNAPIWTASQ
-258 PSVGKITSTSTPTW
+258 
-272 KSTLGAV
+272 GAV
-279 SVGSGTEGS
+279 SIGDGIPGNSDE
-288 EKTRQIIHVAAGS
+288 ETRQIIHVAAGS
-301 EDTDAVNVAQ
+301 KDTDAVNVAQ
-311 LKAGQTK
+311 LKASQTK

-337 TYTLGLDT
+337 TYTLGIDA

-415 PSPEKKTVLSTEG
+415 PSLEKKTVLSTEG
-428 ISVSSTTSP
+428 ISVSRTTSHF
-437 LGTRLTADGL
+437 GTHLTADGL
-447 YILPNV
+447 YILTNVSDV

-474 KAGNKKITDL
+474 KAGNKKITGL
-484 ADGSDDSDAVNVKQL
+484 ADGADDGDAVNVKQL
-499 KNARTKLQSS
+499 KKSKTELQLAS
-509 DENLVIA
+509 DETNLALENPVQ
-516 SPSET
+516 EDD
-521 NKGLNYSLSLKQD
+521 NGKHYVLRLNRD
-534 VNFNQVTTGNLVI
+534 VNFDKVTTGNLVI

-568 LGGLNGPK
+568 FGGLNGPK

-591 VRAGTEG
+591 V
-598 TDAVNVQQM
+598 Q
-607 EAHVKANTSKVV
+607 
-619 AGNAGIKVDATP
+619 
-631 DAENGTTYAVSLNED
+631 
-646 YTFTKLST
+646 
-654 DTVKANKVQI
+654 
-664 GENGPS
+664 
-670 MNATGIRMANQTITG
+670 
-685 LSDGSDDSDAV
+685 
-696 NVKQLKNARTKLQ
+696 
-709 SSDENLVIASP
+709 
-720 SETNKGLNYSLSLK
+720 
-734 QDVNFTSVTIGTS
+734 
-747 GVILTQE
+747 
-754 GLAFGTNGV
+754 
-763 RLTNTGLILGD
+763 
-774 SNGPKF
+774 
-780 TTSGISAGGQQIK
+780 
-793 NVRAGTEGTD
+793 AGTEGTD

-824 DVRINVTPEE
+824 DVRISVTPEE

-918 AGRGISVATSD
+918 AGRGISVAISD

-997 NVSQFNS
+997 NVSQLNS

-1064 NSGPVITESGID
+1064 NSGPVIAESGID

>member
-1 MKRKY
+1 M
-6 TATSL
+6 
-11 ITLAFLAGGA
+11 
-21 QAGTYTV
+21 
-28 VGGQVNNSGSIA
+28 
-40 IGAGSEAG
+40 
-48 DRQPTDE
+48 
-55 GQSVAIG
+55 
-62 AEADAT
+62 
-68 GSRGIAIG
+68 
-76 KKAKATFVQG
+76 
-86 IAIGENAETT
+86 NA
-96 SSLGLAIG
+96 
-104 ASAKAHYSAI
+104 
-114 ALGLQANASEFYSLA
+114 LA
-129 FGNNSTASGKNSI
+129 FGVSASAQSEGAIAFGFGAITGLSNSGESI
-142 AFGKE
+142 AFGY
-147 AQATESQSIA
+147 QAKT
-157 LGFKSSSL
+157 
-165 KDGSISIGSSANA
+165 SAVK
-178 SHYDSIAFGSS
+178 SIAFGSGAH
-189 AQALGNRSIAL
+189 AQERGA
-200 GFQSSA
+200 
-206 SNAGSLSIG
+206 
-215 SSSEAS
+215 
-221 YENGVALGRYA
+221 VALGSGSFADRPS
-232 KAQATYGV
+232 GV
-240 ALGADSVA
+240 AGY
-248 NRASGQTGYV
+248 NRLNQNFGNAPIWTASQ
-258 PSVGKITSTSTPTW
+258 
-272 KSTLGAV
+272 GAV
-279 SVGSGTEGS
+279 SIGDGIPGNSDE
-288 EKTRQIIHVAAGS
+288 ETRQIIHVAAGS
-301 EDTDAVNVAQ
+301 KDTDAVNVAQ
-311 LKAGQTK
+311 LKASQTK

-337 TYTLGLDT
+337 TYTLGIDA

-415 PSPEKKTVLSTEG
+415 PSLEKKTVLSTEG
-428 ISVSSTTSP
+428 ISVSRTTSH
-437 LGTRLTADGL
+437 LGTHLTADGL
-447 YILPNV
+447 YILTNVSDV

-474 KAGNKKITDL
+474 KAGNKKITGL
-484 ADGSDDSDAVNVKQL
+484 ADGADDGDAVNVKQL
-499 KNARTKLQSS
+499 KKSKTELQLAS
-509 DENLVIA
+509 DETNLALENPVQ
-516 SPSET
+516 EDD
-521 NKGLNYSLSLKQD
+521 NGKHYVLRLNRD
-534 VNFNQVTTGNLVI
+534 VNFDKVTTGNLVI

-568 LGGLNGPK
+568 FGGLNGPK

-591 VRAGTEG
+591 VQAGTEG

-607 EAHVKANTSKVV
+607 EAHVKANTAKVV
-619 AGNAGIKVDATP
+619 AGNDGIKVDAAS
-631 DAENGTTYAVSLNED
+631 DSENGTTYTVSLNEEH
-646 YTFTKLST
+646 TFTKLAT
-654 DTVKANKVQI
+654 ETVKANKVQI
-664 GENGPS
+664 GDAGPS
-670 MNATGIRMANQTITG
+670 MDADGVHLAGKKIT
-685 LSDGSDDSDAV
+685 
-696 NVKQLKNARTKLQ
+696 NV
-709 SSDENLVIASP
+709 
-720 SETNKGLNYSLSLK
+720 G
-734 QDVNFTSVTIGTS
+734 
-747 GVILTQE
+747 
-754 GLAFGTNGV
+754 
-763 RLTNTGLILGD
+763 
-774 SNGPKF
+774 
-780 TTSGISAGGQQIK
+780 
-793 NVRAGTEGTD
+793 RAEADTD
-803 AVNVQQMEAHVKA
+803 AVNL
-816 NKSSVVSD
+816 
-824 DVRINVTPEE
+824 
-834 DSVNGGKKYK
+834 G
-844 LSLNSDISLDSV
+844 
-856 KTGNATLSSD
+856 
-866 GLQITGGPSVT
+866 
-877 TTGIDAGSKEITNVA
+877 
-892 RATTGTSAVNLD
+892 

-918 AGRGISVATSD
+918 GGRGISVVPSED
-929 DVEHGGKKY
+929 REHGGTKY
-938 TVSLN
+938 TVSL
-943 ENIEFTEVK
+943 EDNIEFTEVK

-997 NVSQFNS
+997 NVSQLNS

-1052 NVHLSSEGVRVG
+1052 NVHLSSEGVRIG
-1064 NSGPVITESGID
+1064 NSGPIIAESGID

>member
-1 MKRKY
+1 M
-6 TATSL
+6 
-11 ITLAFLAGGA
+11 
-21 QAGTYTV
+21 
-28 VGGQVNNSGSIA
+28 
-40 IGAGSEAG
+40 
-48 DRQPTDE
+48 
-55 GQSVAIG
+55 
-62 AEADAT
+62 
-68 GSRGIAIG
+68 
-76 KKAKATFVQG
+76 
-86 IAIGENAETT
+86 NA
-96 SSLGLAIG
+96 
-104 ASAKAHYSAI
+104 
-114 ALGLQANASEFYSLA
+114 LA
-129 FGNNSTASGKNSI
+129 FGVSASAQSEGAIAFGFGAITGLSNSGESI
-142 AFGKE
+142 AFGY
-147 AQATESQSIA
+147 QAKT
-157 LGFKSSSL
+157 
-165 KDGSISIGSSANA
+165 SAVK
-178 SHYDSIAFGSS
+178 SIAFGSGAH
-189 AQALGNRSIAL
+189 AQERGA
-200 GFQSSA
+200 
-206 SNAGSLSIG
+206 
-215 SSSEAS
+215 
-221 YENGVALGRYA
+221 VALGSGSFADRPS
-232 KAQATYGV
+232 GV
-240 ALGADSVA
+240 AGY
-248 NRASGQTGYV
+248 NRLNQNFGNAPIWTASQ
-258 PSVGKITSTSTPTW
+258 
-272 KSTLGAV
+272 GAV
-279 SVGSGTEGS
+279 SIGDGIPGNSDE
-288 EKTRQIIHVAAGS
+288 ETRQIIHVAAGS
-301 EDTDAVNVAQ
+301 KDTDAVNVAQ
-311 LKAGQTK
+311 LKASQTK

-337 TYTLGLDT
+337 TYTLGIDA

-415 PSPEKKTVLSTEG
+415 PSLEKKTVLSTEG
-428 ISVSSTTSP
+428 ISVSRTTSH
-437 LGTRLTADGL
+437 LGTHLTADGL
-447 YILPNV
+447 YILTNVSDV

-474 KAGNKKITDL
+474 KAGNKKITGL
-484 ADGSDDSDAVNVKQL
+484 ADGADDGDAVNVKQL
-499 KNARTKLQSS
+499 KKSKTELQLAS
-509 DENLVIA
+509 DETNLALENPVQ
-516 SPSET
+516 EDD
-521 NKGLNYSLSLKQD
+521 NGKHYVLRLNRD
-534 VNFNQVTTGNLVI
+534 VNFDKVTTGNLVI

-631 DAENGTTYAVSLNED
+631 DAENGTTYTVSLNEEH
-646 YTFTKLST
+646 TFTKLAT
-654 DTVKANKVQI
+654 ETVKANKVQI
-664 GENGPS
+664 GDAGPS
-670 MNATGIRMANQTITG
+670 MDADGVHLAGKKIT
-685 LSDGSDDSDAV
+685 
-696 NVKQLKNARTKLQ
+696 NV
-709 SSDENLVIASP
+709 
-720 SETNKGLNYSLSLK
+720 G
-734 QDVNFTSVTIGTS
+734 
-747 GVILTQE
+747 
-754 GLAFGTNGV
+754 
-763 RLTNTGLILGD
+763 
-774 SNGPKF
+774 
-780 TTSGISAGGQQIK
+780 
-793 NVRAGTEGTD
+793 RAEADTD
-803 AVNVQQMEAHVKA
+803 AVNL
-816 NKSSVVSD
+816 
-824 DVRINVTPEE
+824 
-834 DSVNGGKKYK
+834 G
-844 LSLNSDISLDSV
+844 
-856 KTGNATLSSD
+856 
-866 GLQITGGPSVT
+866 
-877 TTGIDAGSKEITNVA
+877 
-892 RATTGTSAVNLD
+892 

-918 AGRGISVATSD
+918 GGRGISVVPSED
-929 DVEHGGKKY
+929 REHGGTKY
-938 TVSLN
+938 MVSL
-943 ENIEFTEVK
+943 EDNIEFTEVK

-972 KDNGIN
+972 KENGIN
-978 AGNKVITNVA
+978 AGGKVITNVA
-988 DGVNATDAV
+988 AGVNDTDAV
-997 NVSQFNS
+997 NVSQLNS

-1052 NVHLSSEGVRVG
+1052 NVHLSSEGVRIG
-1064 NSGPVITESGID
+1064 NSGPIIAESGID

>member
-1 MKRKY
+1 M
-6 TATSL
+6 
-11 ITLAFLAGGA
+11 
-21 QAGTYTV
+21 
-28 VGGQVNNSGSIA
+28 
-40 IGAGSEAG
+40 
-48 DRQPTDE
+48 
-55 GQSVAIG
+55 
-62 AEADAT
+62 
-68 GSRGIAIG
+68 
-76 KKAKATFVQG
+76 
-86 IAIGENAETT
+86 NA
-96 SSLGLAIG
+96 
-104 ASAKAHYSAI
+104 
-114 ALGLQANASEFYSLA
+114 LA
-129 FGNNSTASGKNSI
+129 FGVSASAQSEGAIAFGFGAITGLSNSGESI
-142 AFGKE
+142 AFGY
-147 AQATESQSIA
+147 QAKT
-157 LGFKSSSL
+157 
-165 KDGSISIGSSANA
+165 SAVK
-178 SHYDSIAFGSS
+178 SIAFGSGAH
-189 AQALGNRSIAL
+189 AQERGA
-200 GFQSSA
+200 
-206 SNAGSLSIG
+206 
-215 SSSEAS
+215 
-221 YENGVALGRYA
+221 VALGSGSFADRPS
-232 KAQATYGV
+232 GV
-240 ALGADSVA
+240 AGY
-248 NRASGQTGYV
+248 NRLNQNFGNAPIWTASQ
-258 PSVGKITSTSTPTW
+258 
-272 KSTLGAV
+272 GAV
-279 SVGSGTEGS
+279 SIGDGIPGNSDE
-288 EKTRQIIHVAAGS
+288 ETRQIIHVAAGS
-301 EDTDAVNVAQ
+301 KDTDAVNVAQ
-311 LKAGQTK
+311 LKASQTK

-337 TYTLGLDT
+337 TYTLGIDA

-415 PSPEKKTVLSTEG
+415 PSLEKKTVLSTEG
-428 ISVSSTTSP
+428 ISVSRTTSH
-437 LGTRLTADGL
+437 LGTHLTADGL
-447 YILPNV
+447 YILTNVSDV

-474 KAGNKKITDL
+474 KAGNKKITGL
-484 ADGSDDSDAVNVKQL
+484 ADGADDGDAVNVKQL
-499 KNARTKLQSS
+499 KKSKTELQLAS
-509 DENLVIA
+509 DETNLALENPVQ
-516 SPSET
+516 EDD
-521 NKGLNYSLSLKQD
+521 NGKHYVLRLNRD
-534 VNFNQVTTGNLVI
+534 VNFDKVTTGNLVI

-631 DAENGTTYAVSLNED
+631 DAENGTTYTVSLNEEH
-646 YTFTKLST
+646 TFTKLAT
-654 DTVKANKVQI
+654 ETVKANKVQI
-664 GENGPS
+664 GDAGPS
-670 MNATGIRMANQTITG
+670 MDADGVHLAGKKIT
-685 LSDGSDDSDAV
+685 
-696 NVKQLKNARTKLQ
+696 NV
-709 SSDENLVIASP
+709 
-720 SETNKGLNYSLSLK
+720 G
-734 QDVNFTSVTIGTS
+734 
-747 GVILTQE
+747 
-754 GLAFGTNGV
+754 
-763 RLTNTGLILGD
+763 
-774 SNGPKF
+774 
-780 TTSGISAGGQQIK
+780 
-793 NVRAGTEGTD
+793 RAEADTD
-803 AVNVQQMEAHVKA
+803 AVNL
-816 NKSSVVSD
+816 
-824 DVRINVTPEE
+824 
-834 DSVNGGKKYK
+834 G
-844 LSLNSDISLDSV
+844 
-856 KTGNATLSSD
+856 
-866 GLQITGGPSVT
+866 
-877 TTGIDAGSKEITNVA
+877 
-892 RATTGTSAVNLD
+892 

-918 AGRGISVATSD
+918 GGRGISVVPSED
-929 DVEHGGKKY
+929 REHGGTKY
-938 TVSLN
+938 TVSL
-943 ENIEFTEVK
+943 EDNIEFTEVK

-972 KDNGIN
+972 KENGIN
-978 AGNKVITNVA
+978 AGGKVITNVA
-988 DGVNATDAV
+988 AGVNDTDAV
-997 NVSQFNS
+997 NVSQLNS

-1052 NVHLSSEGVRVG
+1052 NVHLSSEGVRIG
-1064 NSGPVITESGID
+1064 NSGPIIAESGID

>member
-1 MKRKY
+1 MHFWR
-6 TATSL
+6 
-11 ITLAFLAGGA
+11 GA

-258 PSVGKITSTSTPTW
+258 PSVGKITSTPTPTW
-272 KSTLGAV
+272 KSALGAV

-311 LKAGQTK
+311 LKASQTK

-407 TVTLKDSN
+407 MVTLKDSN

-437 LGTRLTADGL
+437 LGTHLKADGL
-447 YILPNV
+447 YILTNV

-484 ADGSDDSDAVNVKQL
+484 GAGDADTDAVNFMQL
-499 KNARTKLQSS
+499 KNARTTISVPTDGNIEQPTLT
-509 DENLVIA
+509 
-516 SPSET
+516 ET
-521 NKGLNYSLSLKQD
+521 NNGFNYSLSLKQD
-534 VNFNQVTTGNLVI
+534 VSFNQVTTGSLVI

-568 LGGLNGPK
+568 FGGLNGPK

-591 VRAGTEG
+591 VQAGTEG

-607 EAHVKANTSKVV
+607 EAHVKANTAKVV
-619 AGNAGIKVDATP
+619 AGNDGIKVDAAS
-631 DAENGTTYAVSLNED
+631 DSENGTTYTVSLNEEH
-646 YTFTKLST
+646 TFTKLAT
-654 DTVKANKVQI
+654 ETVKANKVQI
-664 GENGPS
+664 GDAGPS
-670 MNATGIRMANQTITG
+670 MDADGVHLAGKKIT
-685 LSDGSDDSDAV
+685 
-696 NVKQLKNARTKLQ
+696 NV
-709 SSDENLVIASP
+709 
-720 SETNKGLNYSLSLK
+720 G
-734 QDVNFTSVTIGTS
+734 
-747 GVILTQE
+747 
-754 GLAFGTNGV
+754 
-763 RLTNTGLILGD
+763 
-774 SNGPKF
+774 
-780 TTSGISAGGQQIK
+780 
-793 NVRAGTEGTD
+793 RAEADTD
-803 AVNVQQMEAHVKA
+803 AVNL
-816 NKSSVVSD
+816 
-824 DVRINVTPEE
+824 
-834 DSVNGGKKYK
+834 G
-844 LSLNSDISLDSV
+844 
-856 KTGNATLSSD
+856 
-866 GLQITGGPSVT
+866 
-877 TTGIDAGSKEITNVA
+877 
-892 RATTGTSAVNLD
+892 
-904 QMNEEIKK
+904 QMNEEIKR

-929 DVEHGGKKY
+929 DVGNGGKRY

-997 NVSQFNS
+997 NVSQLNS
-1004 RLNQSKVTVKAKEN
+1004 RLNQSKVSVKAKEN

-1064 NSGPVITESGID
+1064 NSGPVIAESGID

>member
-534 VNFNQVTTGNLVI
+534 VNF
-547 GETGSLVFGTAGARL
+547 
-562 TNTGLE
+562 
-568 LGGLNGPK
+568 
-576 FTTNGISA
+576 
-584 GGQQIKN
+584 
-591 VRAGTEG
+591 
-598 TDAVNVQQM
+598 
-607 EAHVKANTSKVV
+607 
-619 AGNAGIKVDATP
+619 
-631 DAENGTTYAVSLNED
+631 
-646 YTFTKLST
+646 
-654 DTVKANKVQI
+654 
-664 GENGPS
+664 
-670 MNATGIRMANQTITG
+670 
-685 LSDGSDDSDAV
+685 
-696 NVKQLKNARTKLQ
+696 
-709 SSDENLVIASP
+709 
-720 SETNKGLNYSLSLK
+720 
-734 QDVNFTSVTIGTS
+734 TSVTIGTS

>member
-1 MKRKY
+1 M
-6 TATSL
+6 
-11 ITLAFLAGGA
+11 
-21 QAGTYTV
+21 
-28 VGGQVNNSGSIA
+28 
-40 IGAGSEAG
+40 
-48 DRQPTDE
+48 
-55 GQSVAIG
+55 
-62 AEADAT
+62 
-68 GSRGIAIG
+68 
-76 KKAKATFVQG
+76 
-86 IAIGENAETT
+86 
-96 SSLGLAIG
+96 
-104 ASAKAHYSAI
+104 
-114 ALGLQANASEFYSLA
+114 
-129 FGNNSTASGKNSI
+129 
-142 AFGKE
+142 
-147 AQATESQSIA
+147 
-157 LGFKSSSL
+157 
-165 KDGSISIGSSANA
+165 
-178 SHYDSIAFGSS
+178 
-189 AQALGNRSIAL
+189 
-200 GFQSSA
+200 
-206 SNAGSLSIG
+206 
-215 SSSEAS
+215 
-221 YENGVALGRYA
+221 
-232 KAQATYGV
+232 
-240 ALGADSVA
+240 
-248 NRASGQTGYV
+248 
-258 PSVGKITSTSTPTW
+258 
-272 KSTLGAV
+272 
-279 SVGSGTEGS
+279 
-288 EKTRQIIHVAAGS
+288 AAGV
-301 EDTDAVNVAQ
+301 DDADAVNVAQ
-311 LKAGQTK
+311 LKASQTK

-337 TYTLGLDT
+337 TYTLGIDA
-345 SKLPKTDIVA
+345 SKFPKTDIVA

-381 TVTASE
+381 TVAASK

-428 ISVSSTTSP
+428 ISVSSTTSH
-437 LGTRLTADGL
+437 LGTHLTADGL
-447 YILPNV
+447 YILTNV

-484 ADGSDDSDAVNVKQL
+484 ADGSDESDAVNVKQL
-499 KNARTKLQSS
+499 KNARTTLQSS

-670 MNATGIRMANQTITG
+670 MNATGIQMANQTITG
-685 LSDGSDDSDAV
+685 LAEGIADNDAV
-696 NVKQLKNARTKLQ
+696 NVKQLKKSKTELQ
-709 SSDENLVIASP
+709 LASDETNLALENPVQEDDNGKHYVLRLNRDVNFDKVTTGNLVIG
-720 SETNKGLNYSLSLK
+720 ETGSL
-734 QDVNFTSVTIGTS
+734 V
-747 GVILTQE
+747 
-754 GLAFGTNGV
+754 FGTAGA
-763 RLTNTGLILGD
+763 RLTNTGLEFGG

-780 TTSGISAGGQQIK
+780 TTSGISAGAQQIK
-793 NVRAGTEGTD
+793 NVQAGTEGTD

-816 NKSSVVSD
+816 NTAKVVAGND
-824 DVRINVTPEE
+824 GIKVDATPDAENGTTYAVSLNEE
-834 DSVNGGKKYK
+834 HTFTKLATETVKANKVQIGDAGPSMDADGVHMAGKK
-844 LSLNSDISLDSV
+844 
-856 KTGNATLSSD
+856 
-866 GLQITGGPSVT
+866 
-877 TTGIDAGSKEITNVA
+877 ITNVG
-892 RATTGTSAVNLD
+892 RAEVDTDAVNLG
-904 QMNEEIKK
+904 QVKEEIL
-912 NKSSVA
+912 SRTTTVEGGEGIHVA
-918 AGRGISVATSD
+918 STT
-929 DVEHGGKKY
+929 EENGKTNY

-943 ENIEFTEVK
+943 REISFDKVT
-952 TGDTTISSNGVSIAG
+952 TGDTTISSSGVSIAG

-988 DGVNATDAV
+988 AGVNATDAV
-997 NVSQFNS
+997 NVSQ
-1004 RLNQSKVTVKAKEN
+1004 LNQSKVTVKHKEN

-1026 AQTDN
+1026 AQTDD

-1064 NSGPVITESGID
+1064 NSGPIIAESGID

-1086 PGVRATDAVNVAQL
+1086 RGVRATDAVNVAQL

-1172 SGSGNSQGHYGA
+1172 SGSGNSQGHFGA

>member
-1 MKRKY
+1 MKQKRNF
-6 TATSL
+6 TA
-11 ITLAFLAGGA
+11 IAFATLMLLAGGGVA

-28 VGGQVNNSGSIA
+28 VGGEGTNDKSIA
-40 IGAGSEAG
+40 IGSNSKAGN
-48 DRQPTDE
+48 TDARA
-55 GQSVAIG
+55 SVAIG
-62 AEADAT
+62 DSADAT
-68 GSRGIAIG
+68 GSGGVAIG
-76 KKAKATFVQG
+76 KDAKARQSQG
-86 IAIGENAETT
+86 IAIGDGADALQT
-96 SSLGLAIG
+96 SGIAIG
-104 ASAKAHYSAI
+104 VSSKAHM
-114 ALGLQANASEFYSLA
+114 NALA
-129 FGNNSTASGKNSI
+129 FGVSASAQSEGAIAFGFGAITGLSNSGESI
-142 AFGKE
+142 AFGY
-147 AQATESQSIA
+147 QAKT
-157 LGFKSSSL
+157 
-165 KDGSISIGSSANA
+165 SAVK
-178 SHYDSIAFGSS
+178 SIAFGSGAH
-189 AQALGNRSIAL
+189 AQERGA
-200 GFQSSA
+200 
-206 SNAGSLSIG
+206 
-215 SSSEAS
+215 
-221 YENGVALGRYA
+221 VALGSGSFADRPS
-232 KAQATYGV
+232 GV
-240 ALGADSVA
+240 AGY
-248 NRASGQTGYV
+248 NRLNQNFGNAPIWTASQ
-258 PSVGKITSTSTPTW
+258 
-272 KSTLGAV
+272 GAV
-279 SVGSGTEGS
+279 SIGDGIPGNSDE
-288 EKTRQIIHVAAGS
+288 ETRQIIHVAAGS
-301 EDTDAVNVAQ
+301 KDTDAVNVAQ
-311 LKAGQTK
+311 LKASQTK

-337 TYTLGLDT
+337 TYTLGIDA

-415 PSPEKKTVLSTEG
+415 PSLEKKTVLSTEG
-428 ISVSSTTSP
+428 ISVSRTTSH
-437 LGTRLTADGL
+437 LGTHLTADGL
-447 YILPNV
+447 YILTNVSDV

-474 KAGNKKITDL
+474 KAGNKKITGL
-484 ADGSDDSDAVNVKQL
+484 ADGADDGDAVNVKQL
-499 KNARTKLQSS
+499 KKSKTELQLAS
-509 DENLVIA
+509 DETNLALENPVQ
-516 SPSET
+516 EDD
-521 NKGLNYSLSLKQD
+521 NGKHYVLRLNRD
-534 VNFNQVTTGNLVI
+534 VNFDKVTTGNLVI

-631 DAENGTTYAVSLNED
+631 DAENGTTYTVSLNEEH
-646 YTFTKLST
+646 TFTKLAT
-654 DTVKANKVQI
+654 ETVKANKVQI
-664 GENGPS
+664 GDAGPS
-670 MNATGIRMANQTITG
+670 MDADGVHLAGKKIT
-685 LSDGSDDSDAV
+685 
-696 NVKQLKNARTKLQ
+696 NV
-709 SSDENLVIASP
+709 
-720 SETNKGLNYSLSLK
+720 G
-734 QDVNFTSVTIGTS
+734 
-747 GVILTQE
+747 
-754 GLAFGTNGV
+754 
-763 RLTNTGLILGD
+763 
-774 SNGPKF
+774 
-780 TTSGISAGGQQIK
+780 
-793 NVRAGTEGTD
+793 RAEADTD
-803 AVNVQQMEAHVKA
+803 AVNL
-816 NKSSVVSD
+816 
-824 DVRINVTPEE
+824 
-834 DSVNGGKKYK
+834 G
-844 LSLNSDISLDSV
+844 
-856 KTGNATLSSD
+856 
-866 GLQITGGPSVT
+866 
-877 TTGIDAGSKEITNVA
+877 
-892 RATTGTSAVNLD
+892 
-904 QMNEEIKK
+904 QMNEEIKR

-929 DVEHGGKKY
+929 DVGNGGKRY

-997 NVSQFNS
+997 NVSQLNS

-1052 NVHLSSEGVRVG
+1052 NVHLSSEGVRIG
-1064 NSGPVITESGID
+1064 NSGPIIAESGID

-1172 SGSGNSQGHYGA
+1172 SGSGNSQGHFGA

>member
-1 MKRKY
+1 MHFWR
-6 TATSL
+6 
-11 ITLAFLAGGA
+11 GA

-258 PSVGKITSTSTPTW
+258 PSVGKITSTPTPTW
-272 KSTLGAV
+272 KSALGAV

-311 LKAGQTK
+311 LKASQTK

-407 TVTLKDSN
+407 MVTLKDSN

-437 LGTRLTADGL
+437 LGTHLKADGL
-447 YILPNV
+447 YILTNV

-484 ADGSDDSDAVNVKQL
+484 GAGDADTDAVNFMQL
-499 KNARTKLQSS
+499 KNARTTISVPTDGNIEQPTLT
-509 DENLVIA
+509 
-516 SPSET
+516 ET
-521 NKGLNYSLSLKQD
+521 NNGFNYSLSLKQD
-534 VNFNQVTTGNLVI
+534 VSFNQVTTGSLVI

-591 VRAGTEG
+591 VQAGTEG

-607 EAHVKANTSKVV
+607 EAHVKANTAKVV
-619 AGNAGIKVDATP
+619 AGNDGIKVDAAS
-631 DAENGTTYAVSLNED
+631 DSENGTTYTVSLNEEH
-646 YTFTKLST
+646 TFTKLAT
-654 DTVKANKVQI
+654 ETVKANKVQI
-664 GENGPS
+664 GDAGPS
-670 MNATGIRMANQTITG
+670 MDADGVHLAGKKIT
-685 LSDGSDDSDAV
+685 
-696 NVKQLKNARTKLQ
+696 NV
-709 SSDENLVIASP
+709 
-720 SETNKGLNYSLSLK
+720 G
-734 QDVNFTSVTIGTS
+734 
-747 GVILTQE
+747 
-754 GLAFGTNGV
+754 
-763 RLTNTGLILGD
+763 
-774 SNGPKF
+774 
-780 TTSGISAGGQQIK
+780 
-793 NVRAGTEGTD
+793 RAEADTD
-803 AVNVQQMEAHVKA
+803 AVNL
-816 NKSSVVSD
+816 
-824 DVRINVTPEE
+824 
-834 DSVNGGKKYK
+834 G
-844 LSLNSDISLDSV
+844 
-856 KTGNATLSSD
+856 
-866 GLQITGGPSVT
+866 
-877 TTGIDAGSKEITNVA
+877 
-892 RATTGTSAVNLD
+892 
-904 QMNEEIKK
+904 QMNEEIKR

-929 DVEHGGKKY
+929 DVGNGGKRY

-997 NVSQFNS
+997 NVSQLNS
-1004 RLNQSKVTVKAKEN
+1004 RLNQSKVSVKAKEN

-1064 NSGPVITESGID
+1064 NSGPVIAESGID

>member
-1 MKRKY
+1 M
-6 TATSL
+6 
-11 ITLAFLAGGA
+11 
-21 QAGTYTV
+21 
-28 VGGQVNNSGSIA
+28 
-40 IGAGSEAG
+40 
-48 DRQPTDE
+48 
-55 GQSVAIG
+55 
-62 AEADAT
+62 
-68 GSRGIAIG
+68 
-76 KKAKATFVQG
+76 
-86 IAIGENAETT
+86 NA
-96 SSLGLAIG
+96 
-104 ASAKAHYSAI
+104 
-114 ALGLQANASEFYSLA
+114 LA
-129 FGNNSTASGKNSI
+129 FGVSASAQSEGAIAFGFGAITGLSNSGESI
-142 AFGKE
+142 AFGY
-147 AQATESQSIA
+147 QAKT
-157 LGFKSSSL
+157 
-165 KDGSISIGSSANA
+165 SAVK
-178 SHYDSIAFGSS
+178 SIAFGSGAH
-189 AQALGNRSIAL
+189 AQERGA
-200 GFQSSA
+200 
-206 SNAGSLSIG
+206 
-215 SSSEAS
+215 
-221 YENGVALGRYA
+221 VALGSGSFADRPS
-232 KAQATYGV
+232 GV
-240 ALGADSVA
+240 AGY
-248 NRASGQTGYV
+248 NRLNQNFGNAPIWTASQ
-258 PSVGKITSTSTPTW
+258 
-272 KSTLGAV
+272 GAV
-279 SVGSGTEGS
+279 SIGDGIPGNSDE
-288 EKTRQIIHVAAGS
+288 ETRQIIHVAAGS
-301 EDTDAVNVAQ
+301 KDTDAVNVAQ
-311 LKAGQTK
+311 LKASQTK

-337 TYTLGLDT
+337 TYTLGIDA

-415 PSPEKKTVLSTEG
+415 PSLEKKTVLSTEG
-428 ISVSSTTSP
+428 ISVSRTTSH
-437 LGTRLTADGL
+437 LGTHLTADGL
-447 YILPNV
+447 YILTNVSDV

-474 KAGNKKITDL
+474 KAGNKKITGL
-484 ADGSDDSDAVNVKQL
+484 ADGADDGDAVNVKQL
-499 KNARTKLQSS
+499 KKSKTELQLAS
-509 DENLVIA
+509 DETNLALENPVQ
-516 SPSET
+516 EDD
-521 NKGLNYSLSLKQD
+521 NGKHYVLRLNRD
-534 VNFNQVTTGNLVI
+534 VNFDKVTTGNLVI

-568 LGGLNGPK
+568 FGGLNGPK

-591 VRAGTEG
+591 VQAGTEG

-607 EAHVKANTSKVV
+607 EAHVKANTAKVV
-619 AGNAGIKVDATP
+619 AGNDGIKVDAAS
-631 DAENGTTYAVSLNED
+631 DSENGTTYTVSLNEEH
-646 YTFTKLST
+646 TFTKLAT
-654 DTVKANKVQI
+654 ETVKANKVQI
-664 GENGPS
+664 GDAGPS
-670 MNATGIRMANQTITG
+670 MDADGVHLAGKKIT
-685 LSDGSDDSDAV
+685 
-696 NVKQLKNARTKLQ
+696 NV
-709 SSDENLVIASP
+709 
-720 SETNKGLNYSLSLK
+720 G
-734 QDVNFTSVTIGTS
+734 
-747 GVILTQE
+747 
-754 GLAFGTNGV
+754 
-763 RLTNTGLILGD
+763 
-774 SNGPKF
+774 
-780 TTSGISAGGQQIK
+780 
-793 NVRAGTEGTD
+793 RAEADTD
-803 AVNVQQMEAHVKA
+803 AVNL
-816 NKSSVVSD
+816 
-824 DVRINVTPEE
+824 
-834 DSVNGGKKYK
+834 G
-844 LSLNSDISLDSV
+844 
-856 KTGNATLSSD
+856 
-866 GLQITGGPSVT
+866 
-877 TTGIDAGSKEITNVA
+877 
-892 RATTGTSAVNLD
+892 

-918 AGRGISVATSD
+918 GGRGISVVPSED
-929 DVEHGGKKY
+929 REHGGTKY
-938 TVSLN
+938 TVSL
-943 ENIEFTEVK
+943 EDNIEFTEVK

-997 NVSQFNS
+997 NVSQLNS

-1064 NSGPVITESGID
+1064 NSGPVIAESGID

-1172 SGSGNSQGHYGA
+1172 SGSSNSQGHYGA

>member
-1 MKRKY
+1 M
-6 TATSL
+6 
-11 ITLAFLAGGA
+11 
-21 QAGTYTV
+21 
-28 VGGQVNNSGSIA
+28 
-40 IGAGSEAG
+40 
-48 DRQPTDE
+48 
-55 GQSVAIG
+55 
-62 AEADAT
+62 
-68 GSRGIAIG
+68 
-76 KKAKATFVQG
+76 
-86 IAIGENAETT
+86 NA
-96 SSLGLAIG
+96 
-104 ASAKAHYSAI
+104 
-114 ALGLQANASEFYSLA
+114 LA
-129 FGNNSTASGKNSI
+129 FGVSASAQSEGAIAFGFGAITGLSNSGESI
-142 AFGKE
+142 AFGY
-147 AQATESQSIA
+147 QAKT
-157 LGFKSSSL
+157 
-165 KDGSISIGSSANA
+165 SAVK
-178 SHYDSIAFGSS
+178 SIAFGSGAH
-189 AQALGNRSIAL
+189 AQERGA
-200 GFQSSA
+200 
-206 SNAGSLSIG
+206 
-215 SSSEAS
+215 
-221 YENGVALGRYA
+221 VALGSGSFADRPS
-232 KAQATYGV
+232 GV
-240 ALGADSVA
+240 AGY
-248 NRASGQTGYV
+248 NRLNQNFGNAPIWTASQ
-258 PSVGKITSTSTPTW
+258 
-272 KSTLGAV
+272 GAV
-279 SVGSGTEGS
+279 SIGDGIPGNSDE
-288 EKTRQIIHVAAGS
+288 ETRQIIHVAAGS
-301 EDTDAVNVAQ
+301 KDTDAVNVAQ
-311 LKAGQTK
+311 LKASQTK

-337 TYTLGLDT
+337 TYTLGIDA

-415 PSPEKKTVLSTEG
+415 PSLEKKTVLSTEG
-428 ISVSSTTSP
+428 ISVSRTTSH
-437 LGTRLTADGL
+437 LGTHLTADGL
-447 YILPNV
+447 YILTNVSDV

-474 KAGNKKITDL
+474 KAGNKKITGL
-484 ADGSDDSDAVNVKQL
+484 ADGADDGDAVNVKQL
-499 KNARTKLQSS
+499 KKSKTELQLAS
-509 DENLVIA
+509 DETNLALENPVQ
-516 SPSET
+516 EDD
-521 NKGLNYSLSLKQD
+521 NGKHYVLRLNRD
-534 VNFNQVTTGNLVI
+534 VNFDKVTTGNLVI

-568 LGGLNGPK
+568 FGGLNGPK

-591 VRAGTEG
+591 VQAGTEG

-607 EAHVKANTSKVV
+607 EAHVKANTAKVV
-619 AGNAGIKVDATP
+619 AGNDGIKVDAAS
-631 DAENGTTYAVSLNED
+631 DSENGTTYTVSLNEEH
-646 YTFTKLST
+646 TFTKLAT
-654 DTVKANKVQI
+654 ETVKANKVQI
-664 GENGPS
+664 GDAGPS
-670 MNATGIRMANQTITG
+670 MDADGVHLAGKKIT
-685 LSDGSDDSDAV
+685 
-696 NVKQLKNARTKLQ
+696 NV
-709 SSDENLVIASP
+709 
-720 SETNKGLNYSLSLK
+720 G
-734 QDVNFTSVTIGTS
+734 
-747 GVILTQE
+747 
-754 GLAFGTNGV
+754 
-763 RLTNTGLILGD
+763 
-774 SNGPKF
+774 
-780 TTSGISAGGQQIK
+780 
-793 NVRAGTEGTD
+793 RAEADTD
-803 AVNVQQMEAHVKA
+803 AVNLGQMH
-816 NKSSVVSD
+816 
-824 DVRINVTPEE
+824 
-834 DSVNGGKKYK
+834 
-844 LSLNSDISLDSV
+844 
-856 KTGNATLSSD
+856 
-866 GLQITGGPSVT
+866 
-877 TTGIDAGSKEITNVA
+877 
-892 RATTGTSAVNLD
+892 
-904 QMNEEIKK
+904 EEIKK

-918 AGRGISVATSD
+918 GGRGISVVPSED
-929 DVEHGGKKY
+929 REHGGTKY
-938 TVSLN
+938 TVSL
-943 ENIEFTEVK
+943 EDNIEFTEVK

-997 NVSQFNS
+997 NVSQLNS

-1052 NVHLSSEGVRVG
+1052 NVHLSSEGVRIG
-1064 NSGPVITESGID
+1064 NSGPIIAESGID

>member
-1 MKRKY
+1 M
-6 TATSL
+6 
-11 ITLAFLAGGA
+11 
-21 QAGTYTV
+21 
-28 VGGQVNNSGSIA
+28 
-40 IGAGSEAG
+40 
-48 DRQPTDE
+48 
-55 GQSVAIG
+55 
-62 AEADAT
+62 
-68 GSRGIAIG
+68 
-76 KKAKATFVQG
+76 
-86 IAIGENAETT
+86 NA
-96 SSLGLAIG
+96 
-104 ASAKAHYSAI
+104 
-114 ALGLQANASEFYSLA
+114 LA
-129 FGNNSTASGKNSI
+129 FGVSASAQSEGAIAFGFGAITGLSNSGESI
-142 AFGKE
+142 AFGY
-147 AQATESQSIA
+147 QAKT
-157 LGFKSSSL
+157 
-165 KDGSISIGSSANA
+165 SAVK
-178 SHYDSIAFGSS
+178 SIAFGSGAH
-189 AQALGNRSIAL
+189 AQERGA
-200 GFQSSA
+200 
-206 SNAGSLSIG
+206 
-215 SSSEAS
+215 
-221 YENGVALGRYA
+221 VALGSGSFADRPS
-232 KAQATYGV
+232 GV
-240 ALGADSVA
+240 AGY
-248 NRASGQTGYV
+248 NRLNQNFGNAPIWTASQ
-258 PSVGKITSTSTPTW
+258 
-272 KSTLGAV
+272 GAV
-279 SVGSGTEGS
+279 SIGDGIPGNSDE
-288 EKTRQIIHVAAGS
+288 ETRQIIHVAAGS
-301 EDTDAVNVAQ
+301 KDTDAVNVAQ
-311 LKAGQTK
+311 LKASQTK

-337 TYTLGLDT
+337 TYTLGIDA

-415 PSPEKKTVLSTEG
+415 PSLEKKTVLSTEG
-428 ISVSSTTSP
+428 ISVSRTTSH
-437 LGTRLTADGL
+437 LGTHLTADGL
-447 YILPNV
+447 YILTNVSDV

-474 KAGNKKITDL
+474 KAGNKKITGL
-484 ADGSDDSDAVNVKQL
+484 ADGADDGDAVNVKQL
-499 KNARTKLQSS
+499 KKSKTELQLAS
-509 DENLVIA
+509 DETNLALENPVQ
-516 SPSET
+516 EDD
-521 NKGLNYSLSLKQD
+521 NGKHYVLRLNRD
-534 VNFNQVTTGNLVI
+534 VNFDKVTTGNLVI

-568 LGGLNGPK
+568 LGELNGPK

-607 EAHVKANTSKVV
+607 EAHVKANTAKVV
-619 AGNAGIKVDATP
+619 AGNDGIKVDAAS
-631 DAENGTTYAVSLNED
+631 DSENGTTYTVSLNEEH
-646 YTFTKLST
+646 TFTKLAT
-654 DTVKANKVQI
+654 ETVKANKVQI
-664 GENGPS
+664 GDAGPS
-670 MNATGIRMANQTITG
+670 MDADGVHLAGKKIT
-685 LSDGSDDSDAV
+685 
-696 NVKQLKNARTKLQ
+696 NV
-709 SSDENLVIASP
+709 
-720 SETNKGLNYSLSLK
+720 G
-734 QDVNFTSVTIGTS
+734 
-747 GVILTQE
+747 
-754 GLAFGTNGV
+754 
-763 RLTNTGLILGD
+763 
-774 SNGPKF
+774 
-780 TTSGISAGGQQIK
+780 
-793 NVRAGTEGTD
+793 RAEADTD
-803 AVNVQQMEAHVKA
+803 AVNL
-816 NKSSVVSD
+816 
-824 DVRINVTPEE
+824 
-834 DSVNGGKKYK
+834 G
-844 LSLNSDISLDSV
+844 
-856 KTGNATLSSD
+856 
-866 GLQITGGPSVT
+866 
-877 TTGIDAGSKEITNVA
+877 
-892 RATTGTSAVNLD
+892 

-918 AGRGISVATSD
+918 GGRGISVVPSED
-929 DVEHGGKKY
+929 REHGGTKY
-938 TVSLN
+938 TVSL
-943 ENIEFTEVK
+943 EDNIEFTEVK

-997 NVSQFNS
+997 NVSQLNS

-1052 NVHLSSEGVRVG
+1052 NVHLSSEGVRIG
-1064 NSGPVITESGID
+1064 NSGPIIAESGID

>member
-1 MKRKY
+1 M
-6 TATSL
+6 
-11 ITLAFLAGGA
+11 
-21 QAGTYTV
+21 
-28 VGGQVNNSGSIA
+28 
-40 IGAGSEAG
+40 
-48 DRQPTDE
+48 
-55 GQSVAIG
+55 
-62 AEADAT
+62 
-68 GSRGIAIG
+68 
-76 KKAKATFVQG
+76 
-86 IAIGENAETT
+86 NA
-96 SSLGLAIG
+96 
-104 ASAKAHYSAI
+104 
-114 ALGLQANASEFYSLA
+114 LA
-129 FGNNSTASGKNSI
+129 FGVSASAQSEGAIAFGFGAITGLSNSGESI
-142 AFGKE
+142 AFGY
-147 AQATESQSIA
+147 QAKT
-157 LGFKSSSL
+157 
-165 KDGSISIGSSANA
+165 SAVK
-178 SHYDSIAFGSS
+178 SIAFGSGAH
-189 AQALGNRSIAL
+189 AQERGA
-200 GFQSSA
+200 
-206 SNAGSLSIG
+206 
-215 SSSEAS
+215 
-221 YENGVALGRYA
+221 VALGSGSFADRPS
-232 KAQATYGV
+232 GV
-240 ALGADSVA
+240 AGY
-248 NRASGQTGYV
+248 NRLNQNFGNAPIWTASQ
-258 PSVGKITSTSTPTW
+258 
-272 KSTLGAV
+272 GAV
-279 SVGSGTEGS
+279 SIGDGIPGNSDE
-288 EKTRQIIHVAAGS
+288 ETRQIIHVAAGS
-301 EDTDAVNVAQ
+301 KDADAVNVAQ
-311 LKAGQTK
+311 LKASQTK

-337 TYTLGLDT
+337 TYTLGIDA

-415 PSPEKKTVLSTEG
+415 PSLEKKTVLSTEG
-428 ISVSSTTSP
+428 ISVSRTTSH
-437 LGTRLTADGL
+437 LGTHLTADGL
-447 YILPNV
+447 YILTNVSDV

-474 KAGNKKITDL
+474 KAGNKKITGL
-484 ADGSDDSDAVNVKQL
+484 ADGADDGDAVNVKQL
-499 KNARTKLQSS
+499 KKSKTELQLAS
-509 DENLVIA
+509 DETNLALENPVQ
-516 SPSET
+516 EDD
-521 NKGLNYSLSLKQD
+521 NGKHYVLRLNRD
-534 VNFNQVTTGNLVI
+534 VNFDKVTTGNLVI

-568 LGGLNGPK
+568 FGGLNGPK

-591 VRAGTEG
+591 VQAGTEG

-607 EAHVKANTSKVV
+607 EAHVKANTAKVV

-631 DAENGTTYAVSLNED
+631 DAENGTTYTVSLNEEH
-646 YTFTKLST
+646 TFTKLAT
-654 DTVKANKVQI
+654 ETVKANKVQI
-664 GENGPS
+664 GDAGPS
-670 MNATGIRMANQTITG
+670 MDADGVHLAGKKIT
-685 LSDGSDDSDAV
+685 
-696 NVKQLKNARTKLQ
+696 NV
-709 SSDENLVIASP
+709 
-720 SETNKGLNYSLSLK
+720 G
-734 QDVNFTSVTIGTS
+734 
-747 GVILTQE
+747 
-754 GLAFGTNGV
+754 
-763 RLTNTGLILGD
+763 
-774 SNGPKF
+774 
-780 TTSGISAGGQQIK
+780 
-793 NVRAGTEGTD
+793 RAEADTD
-803 AVNVQQMEAHVKA
+803 AVNL
-816 NKSSVVSD
+816 
-824 DVRINVTPEE
+824 
-834 DSVNGGKKYK
+834 G
-844 LSLNSDISLDSV
+844 
-856 KTGNATLSSD
+856 
-866 GLQITGGPSVT
+866 
-877 TTGIDAGSKEITNVA
+877 
-892 RATTGTSAVNLD
+892 

-918 AGRGISVATSD
+918 GGRGISVVPSED
-929 DVEHGGKKY
+929 REHGGTKY
-938 TVSLN
+938 TVSL
-943 ENIEFTEVK
+943 EDNIEFTEVK

-997 NVSQFNS
+997 NVSQLNS

-1052 NVHLSSEGVRVG
+1052 NVHLSSEGVRIG
-1064 NSGPVITESGID
+1064 NSGPIIAESGID

-1114 EKDAQAGIAMAIAT
+1114 EKDAQAGIAMAITT

>member
-1 MKRKY
+1 M
-6 TATSL
+6 
-11 ITLAFLAGGA
+11 
-21 QAGTYTV
+21 
-28 VGGQVNNSGSIA
+28 
-40 IGAGSEAG
+40 
-48 DRQPTDE
+48 
-55 GQSVAIG
+55 
-62 AEADAT
+62 
-68 GSRGIAIG
+68 
-76 KKAKATFVQG
+76 
-86 IAIGENAETT
+86 
-96 SSLGLAIG
+96 
-104 ASAKAHYSAI
+104 
-114 ALGLQANASEFYSLA
+114 
-129 FGNNSTASGKNSI
+129 
-142 AFGKE
+142 
-147 AQATESQSIA
+147 
-157 LGFKSSSL
+157 
-165 KDGSISIGSSANA
+165 
-178 SHYDSIAFGSS
+178 
-189 AQALGNRSIAL
+189 
-200 GFQSSA
+200 
-206 SNAGSLSIG
+206 
-215 SSSEAS
+215 
-221 YENGVALGRYA
+221 GRYA

-258 PSVGKITSTSTPTW
+258 PSVGKITSTPTPTW
-272 KSTLGAV
+272 KSALGAV

-311 LKAGQTK
+311 LKASQTK

-407 TVTLKDSN
+407 MVTLKDSN

-437 LGTRLTADGL
+437 LGTHLKADGL
-447 YILPNV
+447 YILTNV

-484 ADGSDDSDAVNVKQL
+484 GAGDADTDAVNFMQL
-499 KNARTKLQSS
+499 KNARTTISVPTDGNIEQPTLT
-509 DENLVIA
+509 
-516 SPSET
+516 ET
-521 NKGLNYSLSLKQD
+521 NNGFNYSLSLKQD
-534 VNFNQVTTGNLVI
+534 VSFNQVTTGSLVI

-591 VRAGTEG
+591 VQAGTEG

-607 EAHVKANTSKVV
+607 EAHVKANTAKVV
-619 AGNAGIKVDATP
+619 AGNDGIKVDAAS
-631 DAENGTTYAVSLNED
+631 DSENGTTYTVSLNEEH
-646 YTFTKLST
+646 TFTKLAT
-654 DTVKANKVQI
+654 ETVKANKVQI
-664 GENGPS
+664 GDAGPS
-670 MNATGIRMANQTITG
+670 MDADGVHLAGKKIT
-685 LSDGSDDSDAV
+685 
-696 NVKQLKNARTKLQ
+696 NV
-709 SSDENLVIASP
+709 
-720 SETNKGLNYSLSLK
+720 G
-734 QDVNFTSVTIGTS
+734 
-747 GVILTQE
+747 
-754 GLAFGTNGV
+754 
-763 RLTNTGLILGD
+763 
-774 SNGPKF
+774 
-780 TTSGISAGGQQIK
+780 
-793 NVRAGTEGTD
+793 RAEADTD
-803 AVNVQQMEAHVKA
+803 AVNL
-816 NKSSVVSD
+816 
-824 DVRINVTPEE
+824 
-834 DSVNGGKKYK
+834 G
-844 LSLNSDISLDSV
+844 
-856 KTGNATLSSD
+856 
-866 GLQITGGPSVT
+866 
-877 TTGIDAGSKEITNVA
+877 
-892 RATTGTSAVNLD
+892 
-904 QMNEEIKK
+904 QMNEEIKR

-929 DVEHGGKKY
+929 DVGNGGKRY

-997 NVSQFNS
+997 NVSQLNS
-1004 RLNQSKVTVKAKEN
+1004 RLNQSKVSVKAKEN

-1064 NSGPVITESGID
+1064 NSGPVIAESGID

>member
-1 MKRKY
+1 M
-6 TATSL
+6 
-11 ITLAFLAGGA
+11 
-21 QAGTYTV
+21 
-28 VGGQVNNSGSIA
+28 
-40 IGAGSEAG
+40 
-48 DRQPTDE
+48 
-55 GQSVAIG
+55 
-62 AEADAT
+62 
-68 GSRGIAIG
+68 
-76 KKAKATFVQG
+76 
-86 IAIGENAETT
+86 NA
-96 SSLGLAIG
+96 
-104 ASAKAHYSAI
+104 
-114 ALGLQANASEFYSLA
+114 LA
-129 FGNNSTASGKNSI
+129 FGVSASAQSEGAIAFGFGAITGLSNSGESI
-142 AFGKE
+142 AFGY
-147 AQATESQSIA
+147 QAKT
-157 LGFKSSSL
+157 
-165 KDGSISIGSSANA
+165 SAVK
-178 SHYDSIAFGSS
+178 SIAFGSGAH
-189 AQALGNRSIAL
+189 AQERGA
-200 GFQSSA
+200 
-206 SNAGSLSIG
+206 
-215 SSSEAS
+215 
-221 YENGVALGRYA
+221 VALGSGSFADRPS
-232 KAQATYGV
+232 GV
-240 ALGADSVA
+240 AGY
-248 NRASGQTGYV
+248 NRLNQNFGNAPIWTASQ
-258 PSVGKITSTSTPTW
+258 
-272 KSTLGAV
+272 GAV
-279 SVGSGTEGS
+279 SIGDGIPGNSDE
-288 EKTRQIIHVAAGS
+288 ETRQIIHVAAGS
-301 EDTDAVNVAQ
+301 KDTDAVNVAQ
-311 LKAGQTK
+311 LKASQTK

-337 TYTLGLDT
+337 TYTLGIDA

-415 PSPEKKTVLSTEG
+415 PSLEKKTVLSTEG
-428 ISVSSTTSP
+428 IFVSRTTSH
-437 LGTRLTADGL
+437 LGTHLTADGL
-447 YILPNV
+447 YILTNVSDV

-474 KAGNKKITDL
+474 KAGNKKITGL
-484 ADGSDDSDAVNVKQL
+484 ADGADDGDAVNVKQL
-499 KNARTKLQSS
+499 KKSKTELQLAS
-509 DENLVIA
+509 DETNLALENPVQ
-516 SPSET
+516 EDD
-521 NKGLNYSLSLKQD
+521 NGKHYVLRLNRD
-534 VNFNQVTTGNLVI
+534 VNFDKVTTGNLVI

-568 LGGLNGPK
+568 FGGLNGPK

-591 VRAGTEG
+591 VQAGTEG

-607 EAHVKANTSKVV
+607 EAHVKANTAKVV
-619 AGNAGIKVDATP
+619 AGNDGIKVDAAS
-631 DAENGTTYAVSLNED
+631 DSENGTTYTVSLNEEH
-646 YTFTKLST
+646 TFTKLAT
-654 DTVKANKVQI
+654 ETVKANKVQI
-664 GENGPS
+664 GDAGPS
-670 MNATGIRMANQTITG
+670 MDADGVHLAGKKIT
-685 LSDGSDDSDAV
+685 
-696 NVKQLKNARTKLQ
+696 NV
-709 SSDENLVIASP
+709 
-720 SETNKGLNYSLSLK
+720 G
-734 QDVNFTSVTIGTS
+734 
-747 GVILTQE
+747 
-754 GLAFGTNGV
+754 
-763 RLTNTGLILGD
+763 
-774 SNGPKF
+774 
-780 TTSGISAGGQQIK
+780 
-793 NVRAGTEGTD
+793 RAEADTD
-803 AVNVQQMEAHVKA
+803 AVNL
-816 NKSSVVSD
+816 
-824 DVRINVTPEE
+824 
-834 DSVNGGKKYK
+834 G
-844 LSLNSDISLDSV
+844 
-856 KTGNATLSSD
+856 
-866 GLQITGGPSVT
+866 
-877 TTGIDAGSKEITNVA
+877 
-892 RATTGTSAVNLD
+892 
-904 QMNEEIKK
+904 QMNEEIKR

-929 DVEHGGKKY
+929 DVGNGGKRY

-997 NVSQFNS
+997 NVSQLNS
-1004 RLNQSKVTVKAKEN
+1004 RLNQSKVSVKAKEN

-1064 NSGPVITESGID
+1064 NSGPVIAESGID

>member
-1 MKRKY
+1 MK
-6 TATSL
+6 
-11 ITLAFLAGGA
+11 
-21 QAGTYTV
+21 
-28 VGGQVNNSGSIA
+28 
-40 IGAGSEAG
+40 
-48 DRQPTDE
+48 
-55 GQSVAIG
+55 
-62 AEADAT
+62 
-68 GSRGIAIG
+68 
-76 KKAKATFVQG
+76 
-86 IAIGENAETT
+86 
-96 SSLGLAIG
+96 
-104 ASAKAHYSAI
+104 
-114 ALGLQANASEFYSLA
+114 
-129 FGNNSTASGKNSI
+129 
-142 AFGKE
+142 
-147 AQATESQSIA
+147 
-157 LGFKSSSL
+157 
-165 KDGSISIGSSANA
+165 
-178 SHYDSIAFGSS
+178 SIAFGSGAH
-189 AQALGNRSIAL
+189 AQERGA
-200 GFQSSA
+200 
-206 SNAGSLSIG
+206 
-215 SSSEAS
+215 
-221 YENGVALGRYA
+221 VALGSGSFADRPS
-232 KAQATYGV
+232 GV
-240 ALGADSVA
+240 AGY
-248 NRASGQTGYV
+248 NRLNQNFGNAPIWTASQ
-258 PSVGKITSTSTPTW
+258 
-272 KSTLGAV
+272 GAV
-279 SVGSGTEGS
+279 SIGDGIPGNSDE
-288 EKTRQIIHVAAGS
+288 ETRQIIHVAAGS
-301 EDTDAVNVAQ
+301 KDTDAVNVAQ
-311 LKAGQTK
+311 LKASQTK

-337 TYTLGLDT
+337 TYTLGIDA

-415 PSPEKKTVLSTEG
+415 PSLEKKTVLSTEG
-428 ISVSSTTSP
+428 ISVSRTTSH
-437 LGTRLTADGL
+437 LGTHLTADGL
-447 YILPNV
+447 YILTNVSDV

-474 KAGNKKITDL
+474 KAGNKKITGL
-484 ADGSDDSDAVNVKQL
+484 ADGADDGDAVNVKQL
-499 KNARTKLQSS
+499 KKSKTELQLAS
-509 DENLVIA
+509 DETNLALENPVQ
-516 SPSET
+516 EDD
-521 NKGLNYSLSLKQD
+521 NGKHYVLRLNRD
-534 VNFNQVTTGNLVI
+534 VNFDKVTTGNLVI

-568 LGGLNGPK
+568 FGGLNGPK

-591 VRAGTEG
+591 V
-598 TDAVNVQQM
+598 Q
-607 EAHVKANTSKVV
+607 
-619 AGNAGIKVDATP
+619 
-631 DAENGTTYAVSLNED
+631 
-646 YTFTKLST
+646 
-654 DTVKANKVQI
+654 
-664 GENGPS
+664 
-670 MNATGIRMANQTITG
+670 
-685 LSDGSDDSDAV
+685 
-696 NVKQLKNARTKLQ
+696 
-709 SSDENLVIASP
+709 
-720 SETNKGLNYSLSLK
+720 
-734 QDVNFTSVTIGTS
+734 
-747 GVILTQE
+747 
-754 GLAFGTNGV
+754 
-763 RLTNTGLILGD
+763 
-774 SNGPKF
+774 
-780 TTSGISAGGQQIK
+780 
-793 NVRAGTEGTD
+793 AGTEGTD

-824 DVRINVTPEE
+824 DVRISVTPEE

-918 AGRGISVATSD
+918 AGRGISVAISD

-997 NVSQFNS
+997 NVSQLNS

-1064 NSGPVITESGID
+1064 NSGPVIAESGID

>member
-1 MKRKY
+1 M
-6 TATSL
+6 
-11 ITLAFLAGGA
+11 
-21 QAGTYTV
+21 
-28 VGGQVNNSGSIA
+28 
-40 IGAGSEAG
+40 
-48 DRQPTDE
+48 
-55 GQSVAIG
+55 
-62 AEADAT
+62 
-68 GSRGIAIG
+68 
-76 KKAKATFVQG
+76 
-86 IAIGENAETT
+86 
-96 SSLGLAIG
+96 
-104 ASAKAHYSAI
+104 
-114 ALGLQANASEFYSLA
+114 
-129 FGNNSTASGKNSI
+129 
-142 AFGKE
+142 
-147 AQATESQSIA
+147 
-157 LGFKSSSL
+157 

-221 YENGVALGRYA
+221 YENGVALSRYA

-311 LKAGQTK
+311 LKASQTK

-407 TVTLKDSN
+407 MVTLKDSN

-437 LGTRLTADGL
+437 LGTHLKADGL
-447 YILPNV
+447 YILTNV

-484 ADGSDDSDAVNVKQL
+484 GAGDADTDAVNFMQL
-499 KNARTKLQSS
+499 KNARTTISVPTDGNIEQPTLT
-509 DENLVIA
+509 
-516 SPSET
+516 ET
-521 NKGLNYSLSLKQD
+521 NNGFNYSLSLKQD
-534 VNFNQVTTGNLVI
+534 VSFNQVTTGSLVI

-591 VRAGTEG
+591 VQAGTEG

-607 EAHVKANTSKVV
+607 EAHVKANTAKVV
-619 AGNAGIKVDATP
+619 AGNDGIKVDAAS
-631 DAENGTTYAVSLNED
+631 DSENGTTYTVSLNEEH
-646 YTFTKLST
+646 TFTKLAT
-654 DTVKANKVQI
+654 ETVKANKVQI
-664 GENGPS
+664 GDAGPS
-670 MNATGIRMANQTITG
+670 MDADGVHLAGKKIT
-685 LSDGSDDSDAV
+685 
-696 NVKQLKNARTKLQ
+696 NV
-709 SSDENLVIASP
+709 
-720 SETNKGLNYSLSLK
+720 G
-734 QDVNFTSVTIGTS
+734 
-747 GVILTQE
+747 
-754 GLAFGTNGV
+754 
-763 RLTNTGLILGD
+763 
-774 SNGPKF
+774 
-780 TTSGISAGGQQIK
+780 
-793 NVRAGTEGTD
+793 RAEADTD
-803 AVNVQQMEAHVKA
+803 AVNL
-816 NKSSVVSD
+816 
-824 DVRINVTPEE
+824 
-834 DSVNGGKKYK
+834 G
-844 LSLNSDISLDSV
+844 
-856 KTGNATLSSD
+856 
-866 GLQITGGPSVT
+866 
-877 TTGIDAGSKEITNVA
+877 
-892 RATTGTSAVNLD
+892 
-904 QMNEEIKK
+904 QMNEEIKR

-929 DVEHGGKKY
+929 DVGNGGKRY

-997 NVSQFNS
+997 NVSQLNS
-1004 RLNQSKVTVKAKEN
+1004 RLNQSKVSVKAKEN

-1052 NVHLSSEGVRVG
+1052 NVQLSSEGVRVG
-1064 NSGPVITESGID
+1064 NSGPVIAESGID

-1172 SGSGNSQGHYGA
+1172 SGSGNSQGRYGA

>member
-1 MKRKY
+1 M
-6 TATSL
+6 
-11 ITLAFLAGGA
+11 
-21 QAGTYTV
+21 
-28 VGGQVNNSGSIA
+28 
-40 IGAGSEAG
+40 
-48 DRQPTDE
+48 
-55 GQSVAIG
+55 
-62 AEADAT
+62 
-68 GSRGIAIG
+68 
-76 KKAKATFVQG
+76 
-86 IAIGENAETT
+86 NA
-96 SSLGLAIG
+96 
-104 ASAKAHYSAI
+104 
-114 ALGLQANASEFYSLA
+114 LA
-129 FGNNSTASGKNSI
+129 FGVSASAQSEGAIAFGFGAITGLSNSGESI
-142 AFGKE
+142 AFGY
-147 AQATESQSIA
+147 QAKT
-157 LGFKSSSL
+157 
-165 KDGSISIGSSANA
+165 SAVK
-178 SHYDSIAFGSS
+178 SIAFGSGAH
-189 AQALGNRSIAL
+189 AQERGA
-200 GFQSSA
+200 
-206 SNAGSLSIG
+206 
-215 SSSEAS
+215 
-221 YENGVALGRYA
+221 VALGSGSFADRPS
-232 KAQATYGV
+232 GV
-240 ALGADSVA
+240 AGY
-248 NRASGQTGYV
+248 NRLNQNFGNAPIWTASQ
-258 PSVGKITSTSTPTW
+258 
-272 KSTLGAV
+272 GAV
-279 SVGSGTEGS
+279 SIGDGIPGNSDE
-288 EKTRQIIHVAAGS
+288 ETRQIIHVAAGS
-301 EDTDAVNVAQ
+301 KDTDAVNVAQ
-311 LKAGQTK
+311 LKASQTK

-337 TYTLGLDT
+337 TYTLGIDA

-415 PSPEKKTVLSTEG
+415 PSLEKKTVLSTEG

-437 LGTRLTADGL
+437 LGTHLTADGL

-631 DAENGTTYAVSLNED
+631 DAENGTTYTVSLNEEH
-646 YTFTKLST
+646 TFTKLAT
-654 DTVKANKVQI
+654 ETVKANKVQI
-664 GENGPS
+664 GDAGPS
-670 MNATGIRMANQTITG
+670 MSAEGIRMAAQKITG
-685 LSDGSDDSDAV
+685 LADGADDGDAV
-696 NVKQLKNARTKLQ
+696 NVKQLKKSKTELQ
-709 SSDENLVIASP
+709 LASDETNLALENPVQEDDNGKHYVLRLNRDVNFDKVTTGNLVIG
-720 SETNKGLNYSLSLK
+720 ETGSL
-734 QDVNFTSVTIGTS
+734 V
-747 GVILTQE
+747 
-754 GLAFGTNGV
+754 FGTAGA
-763 RLTNTGLILGD
+763 RLTNTGLEFGGL
-774 SNGPKF
+774 NGPKF
-780 TTSGISAGGQQIK
+780 TTNGISAGGQQIK

-997 NVSQFNS
+997 NVSQLNS

-1052 NVHLSSEGVRVG
+1052 NVHLSSEGVRIG
-1064 NSGPVITESGID
+1064 NSGPIIAESGID

>member
-1 MKRKY
+1 M
-6 TATSL
+6 
-11 ITLAFLAGGA
+11 
-21 QAGTYTV
+21 
-28 VGGQVNNSGSIA
+28 
-40 IGAGSEAG
+40 
-48 DRQPTDE
+48 
-55 GQSVAIG
+55 
-62 AEADAT
+62 
-68 GSRGIAIG
+68 
-76 KKAKATFVQG
+76 
-86 IAIGENAETT
+86 
-96 SSLGLAIG
+96 
-104 ASAKAHYSAI
+104 
-114 ALGLQANASEFYSLA
+114 
-129 FGNNSTASGKNSI
+129 
-142 AFGKE
+142 
-147 AQATESQSIA
+147 
-157 LGFKSSSL
+157 
-165 KDGSISIGSSANA
+165 
-178 SHYDSIAFGSS
+178 
-189 AQALGNRSIAL
+189 
-200 GFQSSA
+200 
-206 SNAGSLSIG
+206 
-215 SSSEAS
+215 
-221 YENGVALGRYA
+221 
-232 KAQATYGV
+232 
-240 ALGADSVA
+240 
-248 NRASGQTGYV
+248 
-258 PSVGKITSTSTPTW
+258 
-272 KSTLGAV
+272 
-279 SVGSGTEGS
+279 
-288 EKTRQIIHVAAGS
+288 
-301 EDTDAVNVAQ
+301 AQ
-311 LKAGQTK
+311 LKASQTK

-337 TYTLGLDT
+337 TYTLGIDA

-437 LGTRLTADGL
+437 LGTHLKADGL
-447 YILPNV
+447 YILTNV

-516 SPSET
+516 SPYET
-521 NKGLNYSLSLKQD
+521 NKGLNYSLSLK
-534 VNFNQVTTGNLVI
+534 
-547 GETGSLVFGTAGARL
+547 E
-562 TNTGLE
+562 
-568 LGGLNGPK
+568 
-576 FTTNGISA
+576 
-584 GGQQIKN
+584 
-591 VRAGTEG
+591 
-598 TDAVNVQQM
+598 
-607 EAHVKANTSKVV
+607 
-619 AGNAGIKVDATP
+619 
-631 DAENGTTYAVSLNED
+631 
-646 YTFTKLST
+646 
-654 DTVKANKVQI
+654 
-664 GENGPS
+664 
-670 MNATGIRMANQTITG
+670 
-685 LSDGSDDSDAV
+685 
-696 NVKQLKNARTKLQ
+696 
-709 SSDENLVIASP
+709 
-720 SETNKGLNYSLSLK
+720 
-734 QDVNFTSVTIGTS
+734 DVNFTSVTIGTS

-997 NVSQFNS
+997 NVSQLNS

-1052 NVHLSSEGVRVG
+1052 NVHLSSEGVRIG
-1064 NSGPVITESGID
+1064 NSGPIIAESGID

>member
-1 MKRKY
+1 M
-6 TATSL
+6 
-11 ITLAFLAGGA
+11 
-21 QAGTYTV
+21 
-28 VGGQVNNSGSIA
+28 
-40 IGAGSEAG
+40 
-48 DRQPTDE
+48 
-55 GQSVAIG
+55 
-62 AEADAT
+62 
-68 GSRGIAIG
+68 
-76 KKAKATFVQG
+76 
-86 IAIGENAETT
+86 
-96 SSLGLAIG
+96 GL
-104 ASAKAHYSAI
+104 
-114 ALGLQANASEFYSLA
+114 
-129 FGNNSTASGKNSI
+129 
-142 AFGKE
+142 
-147 AQATESQSIA
+147 
-157 LGFKSSSL
+157 KSSSL

-311 LKAGQTK
+311 LKASQTK

-407 TVTLKDSN
+407 MVTLKDSN

-437 LGTRLTADGL
+437 LGTHLKADGL
-447 YILPNV
+447 YILTNV

-484 ADGSDDSDAVNVKQL
+484 GAGDADTDAVNFMQL
-499 KNARTKLQSS
+499 KNARTTISVPTDGNIEQPTLT
-509 DENLVIA
+509 
-516 SPSET
+516 ET
-521 NKGLNYSLSLKQD
+521 NNGFNYSLSLKQD
-534 VNFNQVTTGNLVI
+534 VSFNQVTTGSLVI

-591 VRAGTEG
+591 VQAGTEG

-607 EAHVKANTSKVV
+607 EAHVKANTAKVV
-619 AGNAGIKVDATP
+619 AGNDGIKVDAAS
-631 DAENGTTYAVSLNED
+631 DSENGTTYTVSLNEEH
-646 YTFTKLST
+646 TFTKLAT
-654 DTVKANKVQI
+654 ETVKANKVQI
-664 GENGPS
+664 GDAGPS
-670 MNATGIRMANQTITG
+670 MDADGVHLAGKKIT
-685 LSDGSDDSDAV
+685 
-696 NVKQLKNARTKLQ
+696 NV
-709 SSDENLVIASP
+709 
-720 SETNKGLNYSLSLK
+720 G
-734 QDVNFTSVTIGTS
+734 
-747 GVILTQE
+747 
-754 GLAFGTNGV
+754 
-763 RLTNTGLILGD
+763 
-774 SNGPKF
+774 
-780 TTSGISAGGQQIK
+780 
-793 NVRAGTEGTD
+793 RAEADTD
-803 AVNVQQMEAHVKA
+803 AVNL
-816 NKSSVVSD
+816 
-824 DVRINVTPEE
+824 
-834 DSVNGGKKYK
+834 G
-844 LSLNSDISLDSV
+844 
-856 KTGNATLSSD
+856 
-866 GLQITGGPSVT
+866 
-877 TTGIDAGSKEITNVA
+877 
-892 RATTGTSAVNLD
+892 
-904 QMNEEIKK
+904 QMNEEIKR

-929 DVEHGGKKY
+929 DVGNGGKRY

-997 NVSQFNS
+997 NVSQLNS
-1004 RLNQSKVTVKAKEN
+1004 RLNQSKVSVKAKEN

-1052 NVHLSSEGVRVG
+1052 NVQLSSEGVRVG
-1064 NSGPVITESGID
+1064 NSGPVIAESGID

-1172 SGSGNSQGHYGA
+1172 SGSGNSQGRYGA

>member
-1 MKRKY
+1 MHFWR
-6 TATSL
+6 
-11 ITLAFLAGGA
+11 GA

-232 KAQATYGV
+232 KAQAAYGV

-301 EDTDAVNVAQ
+301 EDTDAVNMAK
-311 LKAGQTK
+311 LKASQTK
-318 LELESNLLTKTES
+318 LELESNLLTKTEN

-364 DPMKPIVLLN
+364 DPMKTIVLLN

-407 TVTLKDSN
+407 MVTLKDSN

-437 LGTRLTADGL
+437 LGTHLKADGL
-447 YILPNV
+447 YILTNV

-484 ADGSDDSDAVNVKQL
+484 GAGDADTDAVNFMQL
-499 KNARTKLQSS
+499 KNARTTISVPTDGNIEQPTLT
-509 DENLVIA
+509 
-516 SPSET
+516 ET
-521 NKGLNYSLSLKQD
+521 NNGFNYSLSLKQD
-534 VNFNQVTTGNLVI
+534 VSFNQVTTGSLVI

-591 VRAGTEG
+591 VQAGTEG

-607 EAHVKANTSKVV
+607 EAHVKANTAKVV
-619 AGNAGIKVDATP
+619 AGNDGIKVDAAS
-631 DAENGTTYAVSLNED
+631 DSENGTTYTVSLNEEH
-646 YTFTKLST
+646 TFTKLAT
-654 DTVKANKVQI
+654 ETVKANKVQI
-664 GENGPS
+664 GDAGPS
-670 MNATGIRMANQTITG
+670 MDADGVHLAGKKIT
-685 LSDGSDDSDAV
+685 
-696 NVKQLKNARTKLQ
+696 NV
-709 SSDENLVIASP
+709 
-720 SETNKGLNYSLSLK
+720 G
-734 QDVNFTSVTIGTS
+734 
-747 GVILTQE
+747 
-754 GLAFGTNGV
+754 
-763 RLTNTGLILGD
+763 
-774 SNGPKF
+774 
-780 TTSGISAGGQQIK
+780 
-793 NVRAGTEGTD
+793 RAEADTD
-803 AVNVQQMEAHVKA
+803 AVNL
-816 NKSSVVSD
+816 
-824 DVRINVTPEE
+824 
-834 DSVNGGKKYK
+834 G
-844 LSLNSDISLDSV
+844 
-856 KTGNATLSSD
+856 
-866 GLQITGGPSVT
+866 
-877 TTGIDAGSKEITNVA
+877 
-892 RATTGTSAVNLD
+892 
-904 QMNEEIKK
+904 QMNEEIKR

-929 DVEHGGKKY
+929 DVENGGKRY

-997 NVSQFNS
+997 NVSQLNS

-1052 NVHLSSEGVRVG
+1052 NVHLSSEGVRIG
-1064 NSGPVITESGID
+1064 NSGPIIAESGID

>member
-1 MKRKY
+1 M
-6 TATSL
+6 
-11 ITLAFLAGGA
+11 
-21 QAGTYTV
+21 
-28 VGGQVNNSGSIA
+28 
-40 IGAGSEAG
+40 
-48 DRQPTDE
+48 
-55 GQSVAIG
+55 
-62 AEADAT
+62 
-68 GSRGIAIG
+68 
-76 KKAKATFVQG
+76 
-86 IAIGENAETT
+86 
-96 SSLGLAIG
+96 
-104 ASAKAHYSAI
+104 
-114 ALGLQANASEFYSLA
+114 
-129 FGNNSTASGKNSI
+129 
-142 AFGKE
+142 
-147 AQATESQSIA
+147 
-157 LGFKSSSL
+157 
-165 KDGSISIGSSANA
+165 
-178 SHYDSIAFGSS
+178 
-189 AQALGNRSIAL
+189 
-200 GFQSSA
+200 
-206 SNAGSLSIG
+206 
-215 SSSEAS
+215 
-221 YENGVALGRYA
+221 
-232 KAQATYGV
+232 
-240 ALGADSVA
+240 
-248 NRASGQTGYV
+248 
-258 PSVGKITSTSTPTW
+258 
-272 KSTLGAV
+272 
-279 SVGSGTEGS
+279 
-288 EKTRQIIHVAAGS
+288 
-301 EDTDAVNVAQ
+301 AQ
-311 LKAGQTK
+311 LKASQTK

-337 TYTLGLDT
+337 TYTLGIDA

-437 LGTRLTADGL
+437 LGTHLKADGL
-447 YILPNV
+447 YILTNV

-516 SPSET
+516 SP
-521 NKGLNYSLSLKQD
+521 Y
-534 VNFNQVTTGNLVI
+534 
-547 GETGSLVFGTAGARL
+547 
-562 TNTGLE
+562 
-568 LGGLNGPK
+568 
-576 FTTNGISA
+576 
-584 GGQQIKN
+584 
-591 VRAGTEG
+591 
-598 TDAVNVQQM
+598 
-607 EAHVKANTSKVV
+607 
-619 AGNAGIKVDATP
+619 
-631 DAENGTTYAVSLNED
+631 
-646 YTFTKLST
+646 
-654 DTVKANKVQI
+654 
-664 GENGPS
+664 
-670 MNATGIRMANQTITG
+670 
-685 LSDGSDDSDAV
+685 
-696 NVKQLKNARTKLQ
+696 
-709 SSDENLVIASP
+709 
-720 SETNKGLNYSLSLK
+720 ETNKGLNYSLSLK

-997 NVSQFNS
+997 NVSQLNS

-1052 NVHLSSEGVRVG
+1052 NVHLSSEGVRIG
-1064 NSGPVITESGID
+1064 NSGPIIAESGID

-1136 PGKSMMA
+1136 PGKSMME

-1172 SGSGNSQGHYGA
+1172 SGGGNSQGHYGA

>member
-1 MKRKY
+1 MHFWR
-6 TATSL
+6 
-11 ITLAFLAGGA
+11 GA

-311 LKAGQTK
+311 LKASQTK

-407 TVTLKDSN
+407 MVTLKDSN
-415 PSPEKKTVLSTEG
+415 LSPEKKTVLSTEG

-437 LGTRLTADGL
+437 LGTHLKADGL
-447 YILPNV
+447 YILTNV

-484 ADGSDDSDAVNVKQL
+484 GAGDADTDAVNFMQL
-499 KNARTKLQSS
+499 KNARTTISVPTDGNIEQPTLT
-509 DENLVIA
+509 
-516 SPSET
+516 ET
-521 NKGLNYSLSLKQD
+521 NNGFNYSLSLKQD
-534 VNFNQVTTGNLVI
+534 VSFNQVTTGSLVI

-591 VRAGTEG
+591 VQAGTEG

-607 EAHVKANTSKVV
+607 EAHVKANTAKVV
-619 AGNAGIKVDATP
+619 AGNDGIKVDAAS
-631 DAENGTTYAVSLNED
+631 DSENGTTYTVSLNEEH
-646 YTFTKLST
+646 TFTKLAT
-654 DTVKANKVQI
+654 ETVKANKVQI
-664 GENGPS
+664 GDAGPS
-670 MNATGIRMANQTITG
+670 MDADGVHLAGKKIT
-685 LSDGSDDSDAV
+685 
-696 NVKQLKNARTKLQ
+696 NV
-709 SSDENLVIASP
+709 
-720 SETNKGLNYSLSLK
+720 G
-734 QDVNFTSVTIGTS
+734 
-747 GVILTQE
+747 
-754 GLAFGTNGV
+754 
-763 RLTNTGLILGD
+763 
-774 SNGPKF
+774 
-780 TTSGISAGGQQIK
+780 
-793 NVRAGTEGTD
+793 RAEADTD
-803 AVNVQQMEAHVKA
+803 AVNL
-816 NKSSVVSD
+816 
-824 DVRINVTPEE
+824 
-834 DSVNGGKKYK
+834 G
-844 LSLNSDISLDSV
+844 
-856 KTGNATLSSD
+856 
-866 GLQITGGPSVT
+866 
-877 TTGIDAGSKEITNVA
+877 
-892 RATTGTSAVNLD
+892 
-904 QMNEEIKK
+904 QMNEEIKR

-929 DVEHGGKKY
+929 DVGNGGKRY

-967 GPSMT
+967 SPSMT

-997 NVSQFNS
+997 NVSQLNS

-1052 NVHLSSEGVRVG
+1052 NVHLSSEGVRIG
-1064 NSGPVITESGID
+1064 NSGPIIAESGID

-1150 GQSGYAF
+1150 GQPGYAF

-1172 SGSGNSQGHYGA
+1172 SGSGNSQGHFGA

>member
-1 MKRKY
+1 M
-6 TATSL
+6 
-11 ITLAFLAGGA
+11 
-21 QAGTYTV
+21 
-28 VGGQVNNSGSIA
+28 
-40 IGAGSEAG
+40 GSEAKAS
-48 DRQPTDE
+48 
-55 GQSVAIG
+55 GQYSLALGRNSSSSASHSIALGGNSVAS
-62 AEADAT
+62 ADSALALGGNAQAT
-68 GSRGIAIG
+68 GS
-76 KKAKATFVQG
+76 
-86 IAIGENAETT
+86 
-96 SSLGLAIG
+96 L
-104 ASAKAHYSAI
+104 
-114 ALGLQANASEFYSLA
+114 SLA
-129 FGNNSTASGKNSI
+129 FGSFSKAIGSSSM
-142 AFGKE
+142 AFGKSANAE
-147 AQATESQSIA
+147 GANSIA
-157 LGFKSSSL
+157 LGMSSSASSQ
-165 KDGSISIGSSANA
+165 GSISIGSSAKA
-178 SHYDSIAFGSS
+178 E
-189 AQALGNRSIAL
+189 
-200 GFQSSA
+200 
-206 SNAGSLSIG
+206 SLY
-215 SSSEAS
+215 A
-221 YENGVALGRYA
+221 VALGRYA
-232 KAQATYGV
+232 EAQVNQGV
-240 ALGADSVA
+240 ALGSGAIAD
-248 NRASGQTGYV
+248 RASGQTGYV
-258 PSVGKITSTSTPTW
+258 PSVGKITSTPTPTW
-272 KSTLGAV
+272 KSALGAV
-279 SVGSGTEGS
+279 SVGSGTGTS

-311 LKAGQTK
+311 LKASQTK

-337 TYTLGLDT
+337 TYTLGIDA

-381 TVTASE
+381 MVTASK

-437 LGTRLTADGL
+437 LGTHLTADGL

-484 ADGSDDSDAVNVKQL
+484 A
-499 KNARTKLQSS
+499 
-509 DENLVIA
+509 
-516 SPSET
+516 
-521 NKGLNYSLSLKQD
+521 
-534 VNFNQVTTGNLVI
+534 
-547 GETGSLVFGTAGARL
+547 
-562 TNTGLE
+562 
-568 LGGLNGPK
+568 
-576 FTTNGISA
+576 
-584 GGQQIKN
+584 
-591 VRAGTEG
+591 
-598 TDAVNVQQM
+598 
-607 EAHVKANTSKVV
+607 
-619 AGNAGIKVDATP
+619 
-631 DAENGTTYAVSLNED
+631 
-646 YTFTKLST
+646 
-654 DTVKANKVQI
+654 
-664 GENGPS
+664 
-670 MNATGIRMANQTITG
+670 
-685 LSDGSDDSDAV
+685 DGSDDSDAV

-997 NVSQFNS
+997 NVSQLNS

-1052 NVHLSSEGVRVG
+1052 NVHLSSEGVRIG
-1064 NSGPVITESGID
+1064 NSGPIIAESGID

>member
-1 MKRKY
+1 MKQKRNF
-6 TATSL
+6 TA
-11 ITLAFLAGGA
+11 IAFATLMLLAGGGVA

-28 VGGQVNNSGSIA
+28 VGGEVTNDKSIA
-40 IGAGSEAG
+40 IGSNSKAGN
-48 DRQPTDE
+48 TDARA
-55 GQSVAIG
+55 SVAIG
-62 AEADAT
+62 DSADAT
-68 GSRGIAIG
+68 GSGGVAIG
-76 KKAKATFVQG
+76 KDAKARQSQG
-86 IAIGENAETT
+86 IAIGDGADALQT
-96 SSLGLAIG
+96 SGIAIG
-104 ASAKAHYSAI
+104 VSSKAHM
-114 ALGLQANASEFYSLA
+114 NALA
-129 FGNNSTASGKNSI
+129 FGVSASAQSEGAIAFGFGAITGLSNSGESI
-142 AFGKE
+142 AFGY
-147 AQATESQSIA
+147 QAKT
-157 LGFKSSSL
+157 
-165 KDGSISIGSSANA
+165 SAVK
-178 SHYDSIAFGSS
+178 SIAFGSGAH
-189 AQALGNRSIAL
+189 AQERGA
-200 GFQSSA
+200 
-206 SNAGSLSIG
+206 
-215 SSSEAS
+215 
-221 YENGVALGRYA
+221 VALGSGSFADRPS
-232 KAQATYGV
+232 GV
-240 ALGADSVA
+240 AGY
-248 NRASGQTGYV
+248 NRLNQNFGNAPIWTASQ
-258 PSVGKITSTSTPTW
+258 
-272 KSTLGAV
+272 GAV
-279 SVGSGTEGS
+279 SIGDGIPGNSDE
-288 EKTRQIIHVAAGS
+288 ETRQIIHVAAGS
-301 EDTDAVNVAQ
+301 KDTDAVNVAQ
-311 LKAGQTK
+311 LKASQTK

-337 TYTLGLDT
+337 TYTLGIDA

-415 PSPEKKTVLSTEG
+415 PSLEKKTVLSTEG
-428 ISVSSTTSP
+428 ISVSRTTSH
-437 LGTRLTADGL
+437 LGTHLTADGL
-447 YILPNV
+447 YILTNVSDV

-474 KAGNKKITDL
+474 KAGNKKITGL
-484 ADGSDDSDAVNVKQL
+484 ADGADDGDAVNVKQL
-499 KNARTKLQSS
+499 KKSKTELQLAS
-509 DENLVIA
+509 DETNLALENPVQ
-516 SPSET
+516 EDD
-521 NKGLNYSLSLKQD
+521 NGKHYVLRLNRD
-534 VNFNQVTTGNLVI
+534 VNFDKVTTGNLVI

-619 AGNAGIKVDATP
+619 AGNAGIKVDAAS
-631 DAENGTTYAVSLNED
+631 DSENGTTYTVSLNEEH
-646 YTFTKLST
+646 TFTKLAT
-654 DTVKANKVQI
+654 ETVKANKVQI
-664 GENGPS
+664 GDAGPS
-670 MNATGIRMANQTITG
+670 MDADGVHLAGKKIT
-685 LSDGSDDSDAV
+685 
-696 NVKQLKNARTKLQ
+696 NV
-709 SSDENLVIASP
+709 
-720 SETNKGLNYSLSLK
+720 G
-734 QDVNFTSVTIGTS
+734 
-747 GVILTQE
+747 
-754 GLAFGTNGV
+754 
-763 RLTNTGLILGD
+763 
-774 SNGPKF
+774 
-780 TTSGISAGGQQIK
+780 
-793 NVRAGTEGTD
+793 RAEADTD
-803 AVNVQQMEAHVKA
+803 AVNL
-816 NKSSVVSD
+816 
-824 DVRINVTPEE
+824 
-834 DSVNGGKKYK
+834 G
-844 LSLNSDISLDSV
+844 
-856 KTGNATLSSD
+856 
-866 GLQITGGPSVT
+866 
-877 TTGIDAGSKEITNVA
+877 
-892 RATTGTSAVNLD
+892 

-918 AGRGISVATSD
+918 GGRGISVVPSED
-929 DVEHGGKKY
+929 REHGGTKY
-938 TVSLN
+938 TVSL
-943 ENIEFTEVK
+943 EDNIEFTEVK

-972 KDNGIN
+972 KENGIN
-978 AGNKVITNVA
+978 AGGKVITNVA
-988 DGVNATDAV
+988 AGVNDTDAV
-997 NVSQFNS
+997 NVSQLNS

-1018 GNITVEQS
+1018 VNITVEQS
-1026 AQTDN
+1026 AATDN
-1031 GTEYTVS
+1031 GTEYTVA

-1052 NVHLSSEGVRVG
+1052 KVHLSSEGVRVG
-1064 NSGPVITESGID
+1064 NSGPIIAESGID
-1076 AANRTISNVA
+1076 AASRTISNVA

>member
-1 MKRKY
+1 MHFWR
-6 TATSL
+6 
-11 ITLAFLAGGA
+11 GA

-76 KKAKATFVQG
+76 KKARATFVQG

-258 PSVGKITSTSTPTW
+258 PSVGKITSTPTPTW
-272 KSTLGAV
+272 KSALGAV

-311 LKAGQTK
+311 LKASQTK

-337 TYTLGLDT
+337 TYTLGIDA

-407 TVTLKDSN
+407 MVTLKDSN

-428 ISVSSTTSP
+428 ISVSRTTSH
-437 LGTRLTADGL
+437 LGTHLTADGL
-447 YILPNV
+447 YILTNVSDV

-474 KAGNKKITDL
+474 KAGNKKITGL
-484 ADGSDDSDAVNVKQL
+484 ADGADDGDAVNVKQL
-499 KNARTKLQSS
+499 KKSKTELQLAS
-509 DENLVIA
+509 DETNLALENPVQ
-516 SPSET
+516 EDD
-521 NKGLNYSLSLKQD
+521 NGKHYVLRLNRD
-534 VNFNQVTTGNLVI
+534 VNFDKVTTGNLVI

-591 VRAGTEG
+591 VQAGTEG

-607 EAHVKANTSKVV
+607 EAHVKANTAKVV
-619 AGNAGIKVDATP
+619 AGNDGIKVDAAS
-631 DAENGTTYAVSLNED
+631 DSENGTTYTVSLNEEH
-646 YTFTKLST
+646 TFTKLAT
-654 DTVKANKVQI
+654 ETVKANKVQI
-664 GENGPS
+664 GDAGPS
-670 MNATGIRMANQTITG
+670 MSAEGIRMAAQKITG
-685 LSDGSDDSDAV
+685 LADGADDGDAV
-696 NVKQLKNARTKLQ
+696 NVKQLKKSKTELQ
-709 SSDENLVIASP
+709 LASDETNLALENPVQEDDNGKHYVLRLNRDVNFDKVTTGNLVIG
-720 SETNKGLNYSLSLK
+720 ETGSL
-734 QDVNFTSVTIGTS
+734 V
-747 GVILTQE
+747 
-754 GLAFGTNGV
+754 FGTAGA
-763 RLTNTGLILGD
+763 RLTNTGLELGGL
-774 SNGPKF
+774 NGPKF
-780 TTSGISAGGQQIK
+780 TTNGISAGGQQIK
-793 NVRAGTEGTD
+793 NVQAGTEGTD

-816 NKSSVVSD
+816 NTAKVVAGNDGIKVDAASD
-824 DVRINVTPEE
+824 SENGTTYTVSLNEE
-834 DSVNGGKKYK
+834 HTFTKLATETVKANKVQIGDAGPSMDADGVHLAGKK
-844 LSLNSDISLDSV
+844 
-856 KTGNATLSSD
+856 
-866 GLQITGGPSVT
+866 
-877 TTGIDAGSKEITNVA
+877 ITNVG
-892 RATTGTSAVNLD
+892 RAEADTDAVNLG
-904 QMNEEIKK
+904 QMNEEIKR

-929 DVEHGGKKY
+929 DVGNGGKRY

-997 NVSQFNS
+997 NVSQLNS
-1004 RLNQSKVTVKAKEN
+1004 RLNQSKVSVKAKEN

-1064 NSGPVITESGID
+1064 NSGPVIAESGID